1 MKTSKFFLTTLF
13 AAAAMTASAFAADYT
28 VANGAIKETGGNK
41 VASDG
46 ASGAMINGEVNT
58 AGVVAAAGD
67 NFTFDNVTGY
77 LPGWNNGG
85 TFAGN
90 VVLTGGGLNIN
101 NGAGVS
107 YTFFSGSVSGD
118 GDFSVNANNNPAK
131 GEDFIFTGDLT
142 AFTGNFSRPVAG
154 FAANDVNAYN
164 TLTGILQ
171 FGGTVSSNAA
181 GAGTAYAASATAG
194 ADGVV
199 HNVSGSGK
207 IVSTSVV
214 RYNYTGS
221 ANAGVSALGVDNS
234 EISARYVDFRGGASY
249 VVSSALVGNNSLIEN
264 NTLSVS
270 AGTTTFIGSIENFG
284 TITVASGA
292 TADFSGATFGFES
305 VGTDSASTSFVG
317 DGTVTLGAGTIF
329 SFESLSSAN
338 GLKLLGGV
346 SDFGDVSSLDLSNI
360 RVGGTEL
367 TRGSAA
373 FRVVNDTLVL
383 DFDSQLA
390 YLSWAGGDGVWEI
403 RGGNWIN
410 RETQEPANYLFG
422 DYVTFSSAGA
432 EITLVGNLGAGQIV
446 VAENTTFTT
455 REGETVRLD
464 AKNDGWL
471 TIDEGKTLTIGEGVT
486 VDFGARTSLYDS
498 GTTKLAGTGTVKI
511 DASASAGHGVS
522 AHVGSGFNGTLDW
535 TGNFN
540 WGAYTL
546 GDGATIRLSTA
557 ADRESSLWNGSAGT
571 TGVIKQKIELA
582 TNYVVNL
589 GGASLTIKG
598 DVAGAGKTLSIIN
611 GGTAKV
617 LTLDGE
623 AALGSLRQTGGT
635 LNVNSKVTTGQ
646 FVGTSGGATAGTLNI
661 VSGAVFTVTGSSNS
675 TGGNEGSFQVAH
687 WGATETV
694 NVNGVLNLQNCYIT
708 NKDGTTDLLVG
719 SGGEANFNKGL
730 NAADSGDNDGAVRV
744 ALNGGRI
751 NVGEGGISDTAV
763 MTLALNGGTIGS
775 LVDEWTS
782 SRDFGLNGDVTFDTT
797 KMDFNADGRVTA
809 TDAGSTVTLSGT
821 ISSSLNGLTKTG
833 AGTLKLTGTQSMKS
847 LSVKG
852 GALEL
857 SGTALLSGTLSVE
870 NADLSV
876 SGTFSVTEG
885 VTQTGGNVAF
895 STALNTKTLYVS
907 GGAFSNSAATTLSD
921 SLSVSGAG
929 ARADFAGTLSA
940 PTIHVSSG
948 AEISIAS
955 LAQRT
960 SAYTIDVNDATLV
973 FGEDA
978 TASLTSPFKIS
989 LDGENGKISNLNLT
1003 AAGAGTT
1010 LDARAGT
1017 LDGLTLAGTST
1028 LVLYAEAGENPA
1040 EGESLN
1046 GDAAN
1051 VTLSGGFSITSAT
1064 GIDLS
1069 NLVFEEAG
1077 QSYAIFR
1084 LDGLD
1089 GGIVTNMLNTAG
1101 AGNIGGSFSLADDV
1115 IYFTAD
1121 ESMQFALAWDA
1132 TATDKSWSNGRFQGR
1147 TIENLDRREV
1157 LFGRIAS
1164 SAGDTAAVSIGAG
1177 ATAKRLTVRAG
1188 TNQTYVVS
1196 LAPELTTSDFAVE
1209 TLRVA
1214 RGMLQLETKLS
1225 VGSVVVDGGALLAN
1239 AAGALTL
1246 SGLEKTIDVN
1256 AGRLALNHA
1265 AATNAEKIELS
1276 GGARLEFVDGALS
1289 SLSQNGLVLSGTSA
1303 DARAEIV
1310 WLDGA
1315 TDSITDKISSNETP
1329 YVDFVVE
1336 GGTVSLGVGALSSA
1350 NADVRKLGAG
1360 TLYLDRAG
1368 AFTNGKMR
1376 VEEGVLQLGSS
1387 DQVSRIF
1394 SGELSVASGAELYLY
1409 GGNAFGAGDG
1419 YDVVS
1424 VSLEDG
1430 ATMTLRGFNADVQTL
1445 NKVQLSLGDGAKIAS
1460 ASGTTNTNGLKLGAG
1475 TTISVEDGAAA
1486 SINVLVQLATD
1497 MDVTVGEGATLTI
1510 SKGVRDEINS
1520 SVSAGIVKQG
1530 AGTLTLSGVATGAV
1544 YSGATDIR
1552 EGTLKL
1558 AAATMGAGAVTVADG
1573 ATFEVATTT
1582 TLAGGV
1588 TGDGSLVV
1596 SSGTATFTNDVEI
1609 GDATVAA
1616 GASLRL
1622 AGAGTSFALK
1632 ENGTLTLDG
1641 EFGGNGTFKGDEAG
1655 VSVVLGEGA
1664 KLYAGT
1670 AETFD
1675 FSASSLSGETAF
1687 AKTGAGRVNLGQGVS
1702 VEGFTLTLSE
1712 GELASADS
1720 QNVEELVFDGG
1731 TLIESFTGAPA
1742 AWTTNKITVG
1752 AKGGVVDDAVKLNTT
1767 LGAADLALAGDL
1779 EIGARGELFVEETL
1793 NLSSTGGV
1801 LTIGMSTGADTVDAG
1816 GSLEAK
1822 TLNVAKSVTSIR
1834 TGDTT
1839 GLDMDPNGGDMM
1851 VPVYSEI
1858 IADKITFSGATA
1870 ITGAGGAIRVG
1881 DEINFES
1888 GANVTFDGRL
1898 FTIDSEYDDYDVAAA
1913 AGESLSATV
1922 NVEGKNTTATV
1933 GKLVG
1938 DVEKTGAGRLVVENA
1953 WLSEVRNVAVSEGTL
1968 KIEAW
1973 YDARMEST
1981 SSDYWA
1987 LSISVSG
1994 NGSSL
1999 EFNSRTSSSFLTGTT
2014 NYVNIYDADSVSL
2027 TDGAKF
2033 TGSLGFLGTHSVASE
2048 LVDSTIVG
2056 SLVLASVAA
2065 SDDSGLDSAM
2075 TIENLK
2081 VSGTLYFGIQN
2092 IYLESNVSTS
2102 SAMDGVVKLNGAS
2115 PAIMT
2120 DSLVIYTDKGATFKE
2135 ALSWDNF
2142 SVDFGALGSEFVIVR
2157 SGGAVEVYND
2167 AKGEWNGGGWSVFGD
2182 KDYTLDYSGEI
2193 DSVTGHVI
2201 FDTKHVEGRD
2211 YDLVWDDSTNSL
2223 KIVAYGTKIWKGAS
2237 TWTGDGSAA
2246 GWAQTARGGQ
2256 TEGVSFYNNDYA
2268 EFAFSGSAT
2277 TNKIDVE
2284 GAVHVGGVVFKGYD
2298 SNASFTVN
2306 FGEDA
2311 SIADF
2316 VTDEATGAARG
2327 SSVSVLSGT
2336 VTFKGSENAGTM
2348 YSGGLTIAAGAGVRT
2363 DHVNA
2368 LGAGTITLGGTL
2380 AFDAGTHNLR
2390 NAVVVTG
2397 TSAVLNTG
2405 LSSVTLS
2412 GALSGTALKKT
2423 GAGSLAIAGATELD
2437 KLTIAEGGV
2446 LVAADDFDVGRIEI
2460 TNTAASAAL
2469 TFEANAAL
2477 TADTELVVAQ
2487 SKRVTFRGDSS
2498 ALNFVEFTGNN
2509 ATVGFENGGDFSAG
2523 GYEEEV
2529 DENDQPVSTTAIV
2542 AEYTMG
2548 EDVLGVSKIVGDLSL
2563 VGHADTDGNV
2573 AGLFVSV
2580 ADKDST
2586 LKIEGGIVDAGDAGD
2601 FVLRK
2606 LGAGTLEITGTVRSA
2621 AELQLAGGALNVGG
2635 TANLSGDVVVSADS
2649 TLSLASG
2656 GSLGS
2661 LDGDGTL
2668 LAVVGEGTTL
2678 SLKNSNTSAL
2688 AVNSK
2693 LSVAGTLEVSGK
2705 EISFNGSDN
2714 VYNALRLASNA
2725 AVTVGEDVSSFRGNT
2740 VTLANGAALVVD
2752 ARLSESSGVLE
2763 INESGASVTATGENS
2778 RVVFSRIAF
2787 GNNVKLDL
2795 KGEGEV
2801 RLLGSVTEN
2810 AELALAGG
2818 VTLAFETD
2826 AGAQTSRLSGAGSL
2840 EKLGAGTLSV
2850 RAASTQTFTGTA
2862 TATEGKILFT
2872 GSGSLGQAKLSVAE
2886 GAEIVVARENAKI
2899 GAATVVNARNG
2910 YVAASLAGG
2919 EGKLVVEGAGNSL
2932 TFTGADAIS
2941 SAFTGII
2948 GARDGGV
2955 LNYDAN
2961 VSDADRQLLLENGT
2975 LAVAEGD
2982 FVADALELS
2991 GVGNVIDVAGT
3002 LEIGGAVLGDV
3013 KGTTALTVSGAGA
3026 LTFGGVGRVDGI
3038 DSELDVYTDADFAG
3052 TLTLKYLADG
3062 VFGAEVAST
3071 QHRNTFINAGTVV
3084 VSGDARAAGSGTI
3097 RLAGGTAMLRF
3108 TGLAAQEIETP
3119 IVGAGTIEGDSG
3131 VLSDLS
3137 EKFSGK
3143 VVAAGAGT
3151 FTVDKSGEE
3160 SLSVSA
3166 VAFSANENSTLV
3178 IKLDGAG
3185 ASPDVSEVDMG
3196 AATFAS
3202 GAGTIALD
3210 IGDGRRL
3217 DVDTASSDFSGRL
3230 EVASGTLKLTSDGDL
3245 GTAAVTV
3252 AEDATMEVA
3261 SKIFKGSVAGEG
3273 LLVKK
3278 SSGVSFIGGEVSA
3291 KTSVSAGTLALSSV
3305 AAGTKIGV
3313 SNGTLEFSKKL
3324 DASGALV
3331 SRSAGDEATF
3341 DAEFTGGAGAI
3352 VRFSHDSTKAKTTI
3366 DGTFAWDNG
3375 VAGKLMLVG
3384 GGEGSV
3390 FNPQISAG
3398 DVVKSGSGKWTL
3410 SNTAFDAATAAGST
3424 IAVDP
3429 NGGTLALET
3438 YHGFDGQTLS
3448 VGSEGVLEIADF
3460 SGTDRTIRGRLSGEG
3475 TLAVSATGV
3484 TELDLEDAGW
3494 TGALQI
3500 RAGATVK
3507 SDGSELISKTIE
3519 LIASSDASTKGG
3531 VLDLALAGDTTLS
3544 GMKISVY
3551 GTSKDA
3557 GDLSNGSLKVSGGNL
3572 DFRGSTLRLGGVLD
3586 VAGGSTVQVKTIES
3600 VSPKSGVVRL
3610 AAGAVL
3616 EIGAADVTEGNLSAL
3631 SGTGEVR
3638 FVAGTT
3644 YVKNVNAAQTQ
3655 EDFNRDFRGDVRI
3668 DENATA
3674 VLGSNASFGNAR
3686 SVTVSGTLRV
3696 AQNNAGTLNALSGA
3710 GTLEIANASKAVC
3723 TTYAAGPFTGT
3734 IDVKVGRLVMTTATF
3749 DATSVREIRLSGGAD
3764 AGLALS
3770 NAAGATTELS
3780 ALSEKTVTG
3789 TGSIYLE
3796 NGEFTIAK
3804 DAAFGYAPTTLAVT
3818 SGTTLALGS
3827 GATVTSGL
3835 YVEKG
3840 ATLDLTRELAP
3851 ISALRVAAA
3860 DDPAVPAQAPR
3871 MVQGDLTVAGEL
3883 LANVPAEGSSAIH
3896 ATGDAFV
3903 LDTAE
3908 VTLDGDLSGNIV
3920 VVSADGSTRIDRN
3933 AKFLDASGEEL
3944 AAWVGDDGTS
3954 IYVSEMAPA
3963 SEIVPSGMEELYA
3976 TLASKPGSA
3985 VFRAIR
3991 GSGTDAEQTAKLRN
4005 FSPVSFAGILE
4016 LSTGLVQL
4024 ENDLLRQRL
4033 EQRRYDRAF
4042 NEPAG
4047 TVKPFANAIGGTSD
4061 TSEGKNKRPNYDLSH
4076 YGAVAGFDSLVTEDF
4091 LLGASLTIDKGK
4103 AKVHNGG
4110 GRHETDAAR
4119 LNFYGMAMLDEVSY
4133 FGFGAGVGVVSADTK
4148 RNNALESLTG
4158 EASGTDV
4165 SLTATLGRMF
4175 VLNSDLGLHVSPYVG
4190 LDYTYSNFGSFSETG
4205 GAQSAL
4211 DVDKTDRNSLRGT
4224 VGATLNWL
4232 PSESWRFSLELAY
4245 HHEFLDTDAD
4255 VDAKFVSGEYRGM
4268 SASSTAYLGG
4278 ENSLSVGPRVEYRI
4292 NTEWSVSAGY
4302 TFETDFEDTTTH
4314 SANVG
4319 VRCRF

>member
-486 VDFGARTSLYDS
+486 VDFGARTSLES
-498 GTTKLAGTGTVKI
+498 GVATKLAGTGMVKI

-623 AALGSLRQTGGT
+623 TALGSLRQTGGT

-646 FVGTSGGATAGTLNI
+646 FVGTSTGANAGTLNI
-661 VSGAVFTVTGSSNS
+661 ASGAVFTVTGSSNS
-675 TGGNEGSFQVAH
+675 VGGNEGSFQVSH

-797 KMDFNADGRVTA
+797 KMDFNADGRATA

-885 VTQTGGNVAF
+885 VTQTGGNVEF

-1084 LDGLD
+1084 LSDGLD
-1089 GGIVTNMLNTAG
+1089 GAVVSDALNTAG

-1214 RGMLQLETKLS
+1214 RGTLQLETKLS

-1265 AATNAEKIELS
+1265 DATNAEKIELS
-1276 GGARLEFVDGALS
+1276 GGARLEFVNGALS
-1289 SLSQNGLVLSGTSA
+1289 SLTDFALVGTSA

-1315 TDSITDKISSNETP
+1315 TDSFAEKFSSNGTP
-1329 YVDFVVE
+1329 FVDFVVSE
-1336 GGTVSLGVGALSSA
+1336 GTRAEWKTSGTGTALVGDYVKSG
-1350 NADVRKLGAG
+1350 KG
-1360 TLYLDRAG
+1360 TLALASTAG
-1368 AFTNGKMR
+1368 LGGEIL
-1376 VEEGVLQLGSS
+1376 VSEGVLEISSRTFSTSSSRVFAGNITVSGS
-1387 DQVSRIF
+1387 
-1394 SGELSVASGAELYLY
+1394 ASELYLSA
-1409 GGNAFGAGDG
+1409 GNALGDG
-1419 YDVVS
+1419 THDAMKL
-1424 VSLEDG
+1424 SLVDG
-1430 ATMTLRGFNADVQTL
+1430 ATMTLRGGRLQGADDVQTL

-1530 AGTLTLSGVATGAV
+1530 AGTLTLSGAATGGAV

-1558 AAATMGAGAVTVADG
+1558 AAATMGDGAVKVADG

-1609 GDATVAA
+1609 GDATVAS

-1641 EFGGNGTFKGDEAG
+1641 EFGGTGTFKGDEAG

-1742 AWTTNKITVG
+1742 AWTTNKLTVG
-1752 AKGGVVDDAVKLNTT
+1752 AKGGVVDDALKLNTP
-1767 LGAADLALAGDL
+1767 LGTADLALAGDL

-1801 LTIGMSTGADTVDAG
+1801 LTIGMSTDADTVEAG
-1816 GSLEAK
+1816 GTLKAK

-1881 DEINFES
+1881 SEINFES
-1888 GANVTFDGRL
+1888 GANVTFDGTL
-1898 FTIDSEYDDYDVAAA
+1898 FTINSEYDDYAAAAA
-1913 AGESLSATV
+1913 AGASLSATV
-1922 NVEGKNTTATV
+1922 NVEGKSTTATV

-1938 DVEKTGAGRLVVENA
+1938 DVVKTGAGTFVIEGGDGIEEFA
-1953 WLSEVRNVAVSEGTL
+1953 SIRNITVTEGTLRAVDPYWWVAEKVAVSGENSVLEWGTFFGVNDP
-1968 KIEAW
+1968 
-1973 YDARMEST
+1973 DA
-1981 SSDYWA
+1981 
-1987 LSISVSG
+1987 
-1994 NGSSL
+1994 
-1999 EFNSRTSSSFLTGTT
+1999 
-2014 NYVNIYDADSVSL
+2014 
-2027 TDGAKF
+2027 
-2033 TGSLGFLGTHSVASE
+2033 
-2048 LVDSTIVG
+2048 
-2056 SLVLASVAA
+2056 SLVL
-2065 SDDSGLDSAM
+2065 
-2075 TIENLK
+2075 EN
-2081 VSGTLYFGIQN
+2081 
-2092 IYLESNVSTS
+2092 
-2102 SAMDGVVKLNGAS
+2102 
-2115 PAIMT
+2115 
-2120 DSLVIYTDKGATFKE
+2120 GATFKGQLIVGGFASDRRQTMSSLMNSKIQGGFQIASGDYLE
-2135 ALSWDNF
+2135 IGNMTVQGRLVFGDSRDYDPEDDIGEQTQKLLGTVILKGSSPAIDATRFTVFTVDGGTFRQALDENSFD
-2142 SVDFGALGSEFVIVR
+2142 VDYASLGSEFVIVK
-2157 SGGAVEVYND
+2157 SGSAVEVFNQAGGD
-2167 AKGEWNGGGWSVFGD
+2167 A
-2182 KDYTLDYSGEI
+2182 LDYSDEK
-2193 DSVTGHVI
+2193 DATTGYVH
-2201 FDTKHVEGRD
+2201 FGNTKHVEGRD

-2237 TWTGDGSAA
+2237 TWTGDGSYA
-2246 GWAQTARGGQ
+2246 GWAQTARDGQ

-2306 FGEDA
+2306 FGDGA

-2380 AFDAGTHNLR
+2380 AFDAGTHDLR
-2390 NAVVVTG
+2390 NDVVVTG

-2529 DENDQPVSTTAIV
+2529 DENGQRVSTTAIV

-2548 EDVLGVSKIVGDLSL
+2548 EDVVGTSTIKGDLSL

-2991 GVGNVIDVAGT
+2991 GAGNVIDVAGT

-3026 LTFGGVGRVDGI
+3026 LTLGGVGRVDGI

-3097 RLAGGTAMLRF
+3097 RLAGGTATLRF
-3108 TGLAAQEIETP
+3108 TGLADQEIETP

-3166 VAFSANENSTLV
+3166 VAFSAKDADSTLL
-3178 IKLDGAG
+3178 IDLSG
-3185 ASPDVSEVDMG
+3185 ASLDDVSEVDMG

-3245 GTAAVTV
+3245 GTAVVTV

-3261 SKIFKGSVAGEG
+3261 SRIFKGSVAGDG

-3291 KTSVSAGTLALSSV
+3291 ETSVSAGTLALSSV

-3352 VRFSHDSTKAKTTI
+3352 VRFSHDSTKAKTTV

-4268 SASSTAYLGG
+4268 SASSTAYFGG

>member
-1 MKTSKFFLTTLF
+1 
-13 AAAAMTASAFAADYT
+13 MTASAFAADYT
-28 VANGAIKETGGNK
+28 VANGAIGENGNK
-41 VASDG
+41 LASSR
-46 ASGAMINGEVNT
+46 ASGATINGSVNT
-58 AGVVAAAGD
+58 AGVAVNAGD
-67 NFTFDNVTGY
+67 NFTFDGVSGY
-77 LPGWNNGG
+77 LPGWNNATFKGNIILAADSG
-85 TFAGN
+85 DTSAFVWKDGSSSNATTITFSGSLSGSGTFEKNTSDNNKKQCFTFAGD
-90 VVLTGGGLNIN
+90 
-101 NGAGVS
+101 VS
-107 YTFFSGSVSGD
+107 GFSGNFKLATAEANNTGILTFGKGGAAVTGTYENGNAKSVSGTGQID
-118 GDFSVNANNNPAK
+118 WAGQSVVFNYSSTNAA
-131 GEDFIFTGDLT
+131 TV
-142 AFTGNFSRPVAG
+142 GNSSITTK
-154 FAANDVNAYN
+154 
-164 TLTGILQ
+164 TLT
-171 FGGTVSSNAA
+171 FSGGSS
-181 GAGTAYAASATAG
+181 YM
-194 ADGVV
+194 
-199 HNVSGSGK
+199 
-207 IVSTSVV
+207 
-214 RYNYTGS
+214 
-221 ANAGVSALGVDNS
+221 
-234 EISARYVDFRGGASY
+234 
-249 VVSSALVGNNSLIEN
+249 VSSALTGSASAVAN
-264 NTLSVS
+264 NTLTISS
-270 AGTTTFIGSIENFG
+270 SGTTMFTGSIENFG

-292 TADFSGATFGFES
+292 TADFSGATFDFES
-305 VGTDSASTSFVG
+305 ANTSSVSTSFAG

-383 DFDSQLA
+383 DFDSGIA
-390 YLSWAGGDGVWEI
+390 YLNWSGGSAGVWEVG
-403 RGGNWIN
+403 GGNWTDVN
-410 RETQEPANYLFG
+410 SGADASYLVG
-422 DYVTFSSAGA
+422 DHVTFDTPGA
-432 EITLVGNLGAGQIV
+432 EITLVGNLGAGGISV
-446 VAENTTFTT
+446 SENTTFTT

-464 AKNDGWL
+464 AKNDGQL
-471 TIDEGKTLTIGEGVT
+471 TIDDGKTLTIDEGVT
-486 VDFGARTSLYDS
+486 VDFGARTSLES
-498 GTTKLAGTGTVKI
+498 GVATKLAGTGTVKI
-511 DASASAGHGVS
+511 DASAATGHGVS
-522 AHVGSGFNGTLDW
+522 AHVGADFNGTLDW
-535 TGNFN
+535 TGYFN
-540 WGAYTL
+540 WATYTL
-546 GDGATIRLSTA
+546 GDDATIRLSVA
-557 ADRESSLWNGSAGT
+557 EGRESSLYHGTTAGT
-571 TGVIKQKIELA
+571 IKQDIELA
-582 TNYVVNL
+582 TNYFVDL
-589 GGASLTIKG
+589 SGASLTIEG
-598 DVAGAGKTLSIIN
+598 DVDGSGKRLTISKGTSTLTLAGTATFGSFKHTSGALVIAGSTTISGDYIGSNGDTSSSLTVNAGASLNVGGSLTLRYEHNYGTNIAALMTVAGDVSVGGELWVARDGKGQIDVSNGGKLVVGTLKIGQGWDDPTKKGSIVNLNNGGTLVVGGFSSTSNLNSSTWNFNGGTFGTSSDSLMMNVVIGEGESAVALPVYVSSATTINTSKYVDGAFSDAGATITIANDLSGVSGSLKASGSGTLNLTGKTAIYGLVAEGGALNLTGEAELSELSVTGGVLTVSGSTAKTVKTLS
-611 GGTAKV
+611 V
-617 LTLDGE
+617 LDGE
-623 AALGSLRQTGGT
+623 A
-635 LNVNSKVTTGQ
+635 
-646 FVGTSGGATAGTLNI
+646 
-661 VSGAVFTVTGSSNS
+661 
-675 TGGNEGSFQVAH
+675 
-687 WGATETV
+687 
-694 NVNGVLNLQNCYIT
+694 
-708 NKDGTTDLLVG
+708 
-719 SGGEANFNKGL
+719 
-730 NAADSGDNDGAVRV
+730 
-744 ALNGGRI
+744 
-751 NVGEGGISDTAV
+751 
-763 MTLALNGGTIGS
+763 TI
-775 LVDEWTS
+775 
-782 SRDFGLNGDVTFDTT
+782 
-797 KMDFNADGRVTA
+797 
-809 TDAGSTVTLSGT
+809 
-821 ISSSLNGLTKTG
+821 
-833 AGTLKLTGTQSMKS
+833 
-847 LSVKG
+847 
-852 GALEL
+852 
-857 SGTALLSGTLSVE
+857 SGTLTIS
-870 NADLSV
+870 
-876 SGTFSVTEG
+876 EG
-885 VTQTGGNVAF
+885 VTQTGGSVAF
-895 STALNTKTLYVS
+895 STALNTKKLSVS
-907 GGAFSNSAATTLSD
+907 GGGAFTNSAATKLSD
-921 SLSVSGAG
+921 SLAVSDAG
-929 ARADFAGTLSA
+929 TRADFTGTLEV
-940 PTIHVSSG
+940 PTISVSSE
-948 AEISIAS
+948 AALSIAS
-955 LAQRT
+955 LAQRST
-960 SAYTIDVNDATLV
+960 YEIAVNGGSLV

-978 TASLTSPFKIS
+978 TASLTSQFKIS
-989 LDGENGKISNLNLT
+989 LDGETGEISGLNLT
-1003 AAGAGTT
+1003 RAGAGTT

-1051 VTLSGGFSITSAT
+1051 VTLSGGFSIANDT

-1084 LDGLD
+1084 LSDGLD
-1089 GGIVTNMLNTAG
+1089 GAVVSDALNTAG
-1101 AGNIGGSFSLADDV
+1101 AGNIGGMFSFSEDDGV

-1132 TATDKSWSNGRFQGR
+1132 TSPNKTWSAGSLQGQE
-1147 TIENLDRREV
+1147 IPNLDRREV

-1164 SAGDTAAVSIGAG
+1164 SVGNTAAVSVGAG

-1196 LAPELTTSDFAVE
+1196 LAPELTTSTFAVE

-1214 RGMLQLETKLS
+1214 RGTLDLQTKLS
-1225 VGSVVVDGGALLAN
+1225 AGSVVVDGGTLLAN

-1265 AATNAEKIELS
+1265 DATNATKIELS
-1276 GGARLEFVDGALS
+1276 GGARLEFVNGALS
-1289 SLSQNGLVLSGTSA
+1289 SLTDFALVGTSA

-1336 GGTVSLGVGALSSA
+1336 GGTVSLGVGALSEA

-1360 TLYLDRAG
+1360 TLFLERAG
-1368 AFTNGKMR
+1368 TFKNGKMR
-1376 VEEGVLQLGSS
+1376 VEEGVLQLGSA

-1394 SGELSVASGAELYLY
+1394 SGELSVASGAGLYLY

-1445 NKVQLSLGDGAKIAS
+1445 NKVQLSLGDGAKITS

-1486 SINVLVQLATD
+1486 SISVLVQLATD

-1530 AGTLTLSGVATGAV
+1530 AGTLTLSGAATGAV

-1609 GDATVAA
+1609 GDATVAS

-1731 TLIESFTGAPA
+1731 TLIESFTGSDA

-1801 LTIGMSTGADTVDAG
+1801 LTIGMSTGADTVEAG

-1822 TLNVAKSVTSIR
+1822 TLNVAKSVTTIR

-1839 GLDMDPNGGDMM
+1839 GLDMDPNGGEMM

-1888 GANVTFDGRL
+1888 GANVNFGGTL
-1898 FTIDSEYDDYDVAAA
+1898 FTIDSEYDDYHGALVAGAN
-1913 AGESLSATV
+1913 LSATV

-1938 DVEKTGAGRLVVENA
+1938 DVEKTGAGRLVVA
-1953 WLSEVRNVAVSEGTL
+1953 SAQTSEVRNITVSEGTL
-1968 KIEAW
+1968 RFDSFSVNQNVTGAVVVSGSGVL
-1973 YDARMEST
+1973 DVP
-1981 SSDYWA
+1981 A
-1987 LSISVSG
+1987 LSLDSG
-1994 NGSSL
+1994 TAG
-1999 EFNSRTSSSFLTGTT
+1999 
-2014 NYVNIYDADSVSL
+2014 ISL
-2027 TDGAKF
+2027 TDG
-2033 TGSLGFLGTHSVASE
+2033 GTFKGDLYFSGTRYVDSE
-2048 LVDSTIVG
+2048 LRNARISGGLSFVTGGMWNSTLTV
-2056 SLVLASVAA
+2056 
-2065 SDDSGLDSAM
+2065 
-2075 TIENLK
+2075 ENLD
-2081 VSGTLYFGIQN
+2081 VSGTLRLGTEALNFTDHT
-2092 IYLESNVSTS
+2092 TS
-2102 SAMDGVVKLNGAS
+2102 SVKMSGVLTLNGAS
-2115 PAIMT
+2115 PAIT
-2120 DSLVIYTDKGATFKE
+2120 TGSLVIYTSTGATFKE

-2142 SVDFGALGSEFVIVR
+2142 SVDFGTLGSEFVIVK
-2157 SGGAVEVYND
+2157 SGNAVEVYND
-2167 AKGEWNGGGWSVFGD
+2167 AKGEWEGENTWAVHGD

-2201 FDTKHVEGRD
+2201 FGTKHVEGRD

-2246 GWAQTARGGQ
+2246 GWAETARGGQ

-2284 GAVHVGGVVFKGYD
+2284 GAVRVGGVVFKGYD

-2306 FGEDA
+2306 FGDGA
-2311 SIADF
+2311 SIADY
-2316 VTDEATGAARG
+2316 VDEATGAARG

-2336 VTFKGSENAGTM
+2336 VTFKGSVNAGTM

-2368 LGAGTITLGGTL
+2368 LGAGTGTITLGGTL
-2380 AFDAGTHNLR
+2380 AFDAGRHDLTND
-2390 NAVVVTG
+2390 VVVTG
-2397 TSAVLNTG
+2397 SSAVLNTG

-2460 TNTAASAAL
+2460 TNTAAAAAL

-2477 TADTELVVAQ
+2477 TADAELVVAQ
-2487 SKRVTFRGDSS
+2487 GKRVTFRGASS

-2529 DENDQPVSTTAIV
+2529 DENGQRVSTTAIV

-2548 EDVLGVSKIVGDLSL
+2548 EDVVGTSTIKGDLSL

-2573 AGLFVSV
+2573 AGLFVTV

-2982 FVADALELS
+2982 FVADALGLS
-2991 GVGNVIDVAGT
+2991 GAGNVIDVAGT

-3026 LTFGGVGRVDGI
+3026 LTLGGVGRVDGI

-3084 VSGDARAAGSGTI
+3084 VSGDARAAGSGKIT
-3097 RLAGGTAMLRF
+3097 LAGGDATLRF
-3108 TGLAAQEIETP
+3108 TELGDAEIVTP

-3143 VVAAGAGT
+3143 VVAVGAGT

-3166 VAFSANENSTLV
+3166 VAFSAKDADSTLL
-3178 IKLDGAG
+3178 IDLSG
-3185 ASPDVSEVDMG
+3185 ASLDDVSEVDMG

-3210 IGDGRRL
+3210 IGDERRL

-3278 SSGVSFIGGEVSA
+3278 SSGMSFIGGEVSA
-3291 KTSVSAGTLALSSV
+3291 ETSVSAGTLALSSV

-3352 VRFSHDSTKAKTTI
+3352 VRFSHDSTKASTI
-3366 DGTFAWDNG
+3366 VDGTFAWDG
-3375 VAGKLMLVG
+3375 AAGKLMLLG

-3410 SNTAFDAATAAGST
+3410 SNTAFDATSAAGST
-3424 IAVDP
+3424 IKVDP
-3429 NGGTLALET
+3429 NGGTLALES
-3438 YHGFDGQTLS
+3438 YRGFAGQTLS
-3448 VGSEGVLEIADF
+3448 VGSEGVLEIAGF
-3460 SGTDRTIRGRLSGEG
+3460 SGGTERTIRGDLSGEG

-3484 TELDLEDAGW
+3484 TELDLVDVGW

-3507 SDGSELISKTIE
+3507 SDGSDLISKTIE
-3519 LIASSDASTKGG
+3519 LIAASDASTKGG
-3531 VLDLALAGDTTLS
+3531 SLDLALTDVTGVTELN

-3557 GDLSNGSLKVSGGNL
+3557 GDLSNGSLKVSGGVL
-3572 DFRGSTLRLGGVLD
+3572 DLRGSTLRLGGVLD
-3586 VAGGSTVQVKTIES
+3586 VAGGSRVKVKTLES
-3600 VSPKSGVVRL
+3600 VSPKSGVARL
-3610 AAGAVL
+3610 AAGAIL
-3616 EIGAADVTEGNLSAL
+3616 EIGAEDVTDGNLAAL

-3668 DENATA
+3668 DEDATA

-3686 SVTVSGTLRV
+3686 SVTVYGTLRV
-3696 AQNNAGTLNALSGA
+3696 AQNNAGTLNALSSEDRK
-3710 GTLEIANASKAVC
+3710 GTLEIANASKAVR

-3749 DATSVREIRLSGGAD
+3749 DATPAREIRLSGGAD

-3780 ALSEKTVTG
+3780 ALSEKNVTG

-3804 DAAFGYAPTTLAVT
+3804 DAVFGYAPTTLAVT

-3920 VVSADGSTRIDRN
+3920 VVSADGSTRIATN

-4042 NEPAG
+4042 NESAG

-4175 VLNSDLGLHVSPYVG
+4175 VLSSELGLHVSPYVG
-4190 LDYTYSNFGSFSETG
+4190 MDYTYSSFGSFSETG

-4211 DVDKTDRNSLRGT
+4211 DVDKTERNSLRGT

-4232 PSESWRFSLELAY
+4232 PSEAWRFSLELAY

-4255 VDAKFVSGEYRGM
+4255 VDAKFASGEYRGM
-4268 SASSTAYLGG
+4268 SASSTAYFGG

-4292 NTEWSVSAGY
+4292 NAEWSVSAGY

>member
-46 ASGAMINGEVNT
+46 ASGAMINGSVNT
-58 AGVVAAAGD
+58 AGVAVNAGD
-67 NFTFDNVTGY
+67 NFTFDGVSGY
-77 LPGWNNGG
+77 LPGWNNATFKGNIILAADSG
-85 TFAGN
+85 DTSAFVWKDGSSSNATTITFSGSLSGSGTFEKNTSDNNKKQCFTFAGD
-90 VVLTGGGLNIN
+90 
-101 NGAGVS
+101 VS
-107 YTFFSGSVSGD
+107 GFSGNFKLATAEANNTGILTFGKGGAAVTGTYENGNAKSVSGTGQID
-118 GDFSVNANNNPAK
+118 WAGQSVVFNYSSTNAA
-131 GEDFIFTGDLT
+131 TV
-142 AFTGNFSRPVAG
+142 GNSSITTK
-154 FAANDVNAYN
+154 
-164 TLTGILQ
+164 TLT
-171 FGGTVSSNAA
+171 FSGGSS
-181 GAGTAYAASATAG
+181 YM
-194 ADGVV
+194 
-199 HNVSGSGK
+199 
-207 IVSTSVV
+207 
-214 RYNYTGS
+214 
-221 ANAGVSALGVDNS
+221 
-234 EISARYVDFRGGASY
+234 
-249 VVSSALVGNNSLIEN
+249 VSSALTGSASAVAN
-264 NTLSVS
+264 NTLTISS
-270 AGTTTFIGSIENFG
+270 SGTTMFTGSIENFG

-292 TADFSGATFGFES
+292 TADFSGATFDFES
-305 VGTDSASTSFVG
+305 ANTSSVSTSFAG

-383 DFDSQLA
+383 DFDSGIA
-390 YLSWAGGDGVWEI
+390 YLNWSGGSAGVWEVG
-403 RGGNWIN
+403 GGNWTDVN
-410 RETQEPANYLFG
+410 SGADAPYLVG
-422 DYVTFSSAGA
+422 DHVTFDTPGA

-455 REGETVRLD
+455 REGETVTLD
-464 AKNDGWL
+464 AKNDGQL
-471 TIDEGKTLTIGEGVT
+471 TIDDGKTLTIDEGVT
-486 VDFGARTSLYDS
+486 VDFGARTSLES
-498 GTTKLAGTGTVKI
+498 GVATKLAGTGTVKI
-511 DASASAGHGVS
+511 DASAATGHGVS
-522 AHVGSGFNGTLDW
+522 AHVGADFNGTLDW

-540 WGAYTL
+540 WATYTL
-546 GDGATIRLSTA
+546 GDDATIRLSVA
-557 ADRESSLWNGSAGT
+557 EGRESSLYHGTTAGT
-571 TGVIKQKIELA
+571 IKQDIELA
-582 TNYVVNL
+582 TNYFVDL
-589 GGASLTIKG
+589 SGASLTIEG
-598 DVAGAGKTLSIIN
+598 DVDGSGKRLTISKGTSTLTLA
-611 GGTAKV
+611 GTAAFDSFKQTSGALV
-617 LTLDGE
+617 IAGSTTISGDYVGSNGEGAYSSVTVKSGGSLDVGGSFTLRFVSNNGTNV
-623 AALGSLRQTGGT
+623 AALMTVEGDVSVGGEFWVARDGKGQIDVETGGK
-635 LNVNSKVTTGQ
+635 LV
-646 FVGTSGGATAGTLNI
+646 AGTLKI
-661 VSGAVFTVTGSSNS
+661 GQDWGDAPAKK
-675 TGGNEGSFQVAH
+675 GSF
-687 WGATETV
+687 V
-694 NVNGVLNLQNCYIT
+694 N
-708 NKDGTTDLLVG
+708 
-719 SGGEANFNKGL
+719 
-730 NAADSGDNDGAVRV
+730 
-744 ALNGGRI
+744 
-751 NVGEGGISDTAV
+751 
-763 MTLALNGGTIGS
+763 LNGGTLVIGGFSVTGNMNQSSWNFNGGTFGTSSDSLTMNVVIGEGESAVALPVYVSSATTINTSKYVDGAFSDAGATITIANDLSGVSGS
-775 LVDEWTS
+775 L
-782 SRDFGLNGDVTFDTT
+782 
-797 KMDFNADGRVTA
+797 KA
-809 TDAGSTVTLSGT
+809 AGS
-821 ISSSLNGLTKTG
+821 
-833 AGTLKLTGTQSMKS
+833 GTLNLTGKTAIYG
-847 LSVKG
+847 LVAEG
-852 GALEL
+852 GALNLTGEAEL
-857 SGTALLSGTLSVE
+857 SELSVTGGALTVSGSTAKTVKTLSVSDGEATISGTLTIS
-870 NADLSV
+870 
-876 SGTFSVTEG
+876 EG
-885 VTQTGGNVAF
+885 VTQTGGSVAF
-895 STALNTKTLYVS
+895 STALNTKKLSVS
-907 GGAFSNSAATTLSD
+907 GGGAFTNSAATKLSD
-921 SLSVSGAG
+921 SLAVSDAG
-929 ARADFAGTLSA
+929 TRADFTGTLEA
-940 PTIHVSSG
+940 PTISVSSE
-948 AEISIAS
+948 AALSIAS
-955 LAQRT
+955 LAQRST
-960 SAYTIDVNDATLV
+960 YEIAVNGGSLV

-978 TASLTSPFKIS
+978 TASLTSQFKIS
-989 LDGENGKISNLNLT
+989 LDGETGEISGLNLT
-1003 AAGAGTT
+1003 RAGAGTT

-1051 VTLSGGFSITSAT
+1051 VTLSGGFSIANDT

-1084 LDGLD
+1084 LSDGLD
-1089 GGIVTNMLNTAG
+1089 GAVVSDALNTAG
-1101 AGNIGGSFSLADDV
+1101 AGNIGGMFSFSEDDGV

-1132 TATDKSWSNGRFQGR
+1132 TSPNKTWSAGSLQGQE
-1147 TIENLDRREV
+1147 IPNLDRREV

-1164 SAGDTAAVSIGAG
+1164 SVGNTAAVSIGAG

-1196 LAPELTTSDFAVE
+1196 LAPELTTSTFAVE

-1214 RGMLQLETKLS
+1214 RGTLQLETTLS
-1225 VGSVVVDGGALLAN
+1225 VGSVVVDGGTLLAN

-1265 AATNAEKIELS
+1265 DATNATKIELS
-1276 GGARLEFVDGALS
+1276 GGARLEFVNGALS
-1289 SLSQNGLVLSGTSA
+1289 SLTDFALVGTSA

-1336 GGTVSLGVGALSSA
+1336 GGTVSLGVGALSEA

-1360 TLYLDRAG
+1360 TLFLERAG
-1368 AFTNGKMR
+1368 TFKNGKMR
-1376 VEEGVLQLGSS
+1376 VEEGVLQLGSA

-1394 SGELSVASGAELYLY
+1394 SGELSVASGAGLYLY

-1445 NKVQLSLGDGAKIAS
+1445 NKVQLSLGDGAKITS

-1486 SINVLVQLATD
+1486 SISVLVQLATD

-1530 AGTLTLSGVATGAV
+1530 AGTLTLSGAATGAV

-1609 GDATVAA
+1609 GDATVAS

-1731 TLIESFTGAPA
+1731 TLIESFTGSDA

-1767 LGAADLALAGDL
+1767 LGAADLALGAADLALAGDL

-1801 LTIGMSTGADTVDAG
+1801 LTIGMSTGADTVEAG

-1839 GLDMDPNGGDMM
+1839 GLDMDPNGGEMM

-1870 ITGAGGAIRVG
+1870 ITGAGGVIRVG
-1881 DEINFES
+1881 SEINFES
-1888 GANVTFDGRL
+1888 GANVTFGGTL
-1898 FTIDSEYDDYDVAAA
+1898 FTIDSEYDDYHGALVAGAN
-1913 AGESLSATV
+1913 LSATV

-1938 DVEKTGAGRLVVENA
+1938 DVEKTGAGRLVVA
-1953 WLSEVRNVAVSEGTL
+1953 SAQTSEVRNITVSEGTL
-1968 KIEAW
+1968 RFDSFSVNQNVTGAVVVSGSGVL
-1973 YDARMEST
+1973 DVP
-1981 SSDYWA
+1981 A
-1987 LSISVSG
+1987 LSLDSG
-1994 NGSSL
+1994 TAG
-1999 EFNSRTSSSFLTGTT
+1999 
-2014 NYVNIYDADSVSL
+2014 ISL
-2027 TDGAKF
+2027 TDG
-2033 TGSLGFLGTHSVASE
+2033 GTFKGDLYFSGTRYVDSE
-2048 LVDSTIVG
+2048 LRNARISGGLSFVTGGMWGSTLTV
-2056 SLVLASVAA
+2056 
-2065 SDDSGLDSAM
+2065 
-2075 TIENLK
+2075 ENLD
-2081 VSGTLYFGIQN
+2081 VSGTLRLGNEMLNFTDHT
-2092 IYLESNVSTS
+2092 TS
-2102 SAMDGVVKLNGAS
+2102 SVKMSGVLTLNGAS
-2115 PAIMT
+2115 PAIT
-2120 DSLVIYTDKGATFKE
+2120 TGSLVIYTSTGATFKE

-2142 SVDFGALGSEFVIVR
+2142 SVDFGTLGSEFVIVQ

-2167 AKGEWNGGGWSVFGD
+2167 AKGEWEGENTWAVHGD

-2201 FDTKHVEGRD
+2201 FGTKHVEGRD

-2246 GWAQTARGGQ
+2246 GWAETARGGQ

-2306 FGEDA
+2306 FGDGA

-2316 VTDEATGAARG
+2316 VTDEATGDTRG

-2380 AFDAGTHNLR
+2380 AFDAGAHELR

-2412 GALSGTALKKT
+2412 RALSGTALKKT

-2446 LVAADDFDVGRIEI
+2446 HVAAADFDVGRIEI

-2487 SKRVTFRGDSS
+2487 GKSVTFRGDSS

-2509 ATVGFENGGDFSAG
+2509 AAVGFENGGDFSAG

-2529 DENDQPVSTTAIV
+2529 DENGQRVSTTAIV

-2548 EDVLGVSKIVGDLSL
+2548 EDVVGTSTIKGDLSL

-2586 LKIEGGIVDAGDAGD
+2586 LKIEGGIVDAGDMGD

-2606 LGAGTLEITGTVRSA
+2606 LGAGTLEITGTVNSA

-2705 EISFNGSDN
+2705 GISFNGSEN
-2714 VYNALRLASNA
+2714 AYNKLSLASNA
-2725 AVTVGEDVSSFRGNT
+2725 QVAVGADVSSFKGNT

-2752 ARLSESSGVLE
+2752 ATLSESSGVLE
-2763 INESGASVTATGENS
+2763 INESGASVTATGDDS

-2991 GVGNVIDVAGT
+2991 GAGNVIDVAGT

-3026 LTFGGVGRVDGI
+3026 LTLGGVGRVDGI

-3052 TLTLKYLADG
+3052 TLTLKYLADS

-3097 RLAGGTAMLRF
+3097 RLAGGTATLRF
-3108 TGLAAQEIETP
+3108 TGLAADQEIATP

-3166 VAFSANENSTLV
+3166 VAFSAKDADSTLL
-3178 IKLDGAG
+3178 IKLSG
-3185 ASPDVSEVDMG
+3185 ASLDDVSEVDMG

-3352 VRFSHDSTKAKTTI
+3352 VRFSHDSTKAKTTV

-3710 GTLEIANASKAVC
+3710 GTLEIANASKAVR
-3723 TTYAAGPFTGT
+3723 TTYAAGPFAGT

-3749 DATSVREIRLSGGAD
+3749 DATSAGEIRLSGGAD

-3780 ALSEKTVTG
+3780 ALSEKNVTG

-3796 NGEFTIAK
+3796 NGEFSIAK

-3835 YVEKG
+3835 RVEKG

-3896 ATGDAFV
+3896 ATGKAFV
-3903 LDTAE
+3903 LDTAQ

-3920 VVSADGSTRIDRN
+3920 VVSADGSTRIATN

-3944 AAWVGDDGTS
+3944 AAWVGGDGTS

-3963 SEIVPSGMEELYA
+3963 SEIVPSGMEDLYA
-3976 TLASKPGSA
+3976 TLASKPSSA

-4148 RNNALESLTG
+4148 RSNALESLTG

-4175 VLNSDLGLHVSPYVG
+4175 VLSSDLGLHVSPYVG

-4232 PSESWRFSLELAY
+4232 PSEAWRFSLELAY

-4255 VDAKFVSGEYRGM
+4255 VDAKFASGEYRGM
-4268 SASSTAYLGG
+4268 SASSTAYFGG

-4292 NTEWSVSAGY
+4292 NAEWSVSAGY

>member
-28 VANGAIKETGGNK
+28 VANGAIRENGNK
-41 VASDG
+41 LASNG
-46 ASGAMINGEVNT
+46 ASGATINGEVNT
-58 AGVVAAAGD
+58 AGVAVNAGD
-67 NFTFDNVTGY
+67 NFTFDGVSGY

-90 VVLTGGGLNIN
+90 VVLTGGGLTIN
-101 NGAGVS
+101 DGAGAS

-221 ANAGVSALGVDNS
+221 ANAGVSALGVGNS

-410 RETQEPANYLFG
+410 RETLEPANYLFG

-486 VDFGARTSLYDS
+486 VDFGARTALES
-498 GTTKLAGTGTVKI
+498 GVATKLAGTGTVKI
-511 DASASAGHGVS
+511 DASALAGHGVS

-557 ADRESSLWNGSAGT
+557 ADRASSLWNGSAGT

-623 AALGSLRQTGGT
+623 VALGSLRQTGGT

-661 VSGAVFTVTGSSNS
+661 GSGAVFTVTGSSNS
-675 TGGNEGSFQVAH
+675 VGGNEGSFQVSH

-797 KMDFNADGRVTA
+797 KMDFNADGRATA

-948 AEISIAS
+948 AELSIAS

-1017 LDGLTLAGTST
+1017 LDDLTLAGTST

-1051 VTLSGGFSITSAT
+1051 VTLSRGFSITSAT
-1064 GIDLS
+1064 GLDLS

-1101 AGNIGGSFSLADDV
+1101 AGNIGGSFSLADGV

-1214 RGMLQLETKLS
+1214 RGTLQLETKLS

-1265 AATNAEKIELS
+1265 DATNATKIELS

-1315 TDSITDKISSNETP
+1315 TDSLADKISSNEAP

-1336 GGTVSLGVGALSSA
+1336 DGSVSWGVSTLSSA

-1376 VEEGVLQLGSS
+1376 VEEGVLQLGSA

-1486 SINVLVQLATD
+1486 SISVLVQLATN

-1731 TLIESFTGAPA
+1731 TLIEVDPGAPA

-1767 LGAADLALAGDL
+1767 LGTADLALAGDL

-1801 LTIGMSTGADTVDAG
+1801 LTIGMSTGADTVEAG

-1834 TGDTT
+1834 TGDTM
-1839 GLDMDPNGGDMM
+1839 G
-1851 VPVYSEI
+1851 PVYSEI

-1881 DEINFES
+1881 SEINFES
-1888 GANVTFDGRL
+1888 GANVTFDGTL
-1898 FTIDSEYDDYDVAAA
+1898 FTIDSEYDDYHGALVAGAN
-1913 AGESLSATV
+1913 LSATV

-1938 DVEKTGAGRLVVENA
+1938 DVEKTGAGRLVVA
-1953 WLSEVRNVAVSEGTL
+1953 SAQTSEVRNITVSEGTL
-1968 KIEAW
+1968 RFDSFSVNQNVTGAVVVSGSGVL
-1973 YDARMEST
+1973 DVP
-1981 SSDYWA
+1981 A
-1987 LSISVSG
+1987 LSLDSG
-1994 NGSSL
+1994 TAG
-1999 EFNSRTSSSFLTGTT
+1999 
-2014 NYVNIYDADSVSL
+2014 ISL
-2027 TDGAKF
+2027 TDG
-2033 TGSLGFLGTHSVASE
+2033 GTFKGDLYFSGTRYVDSE
-2048 LVDSTIVG
+2048 LRNARISGGLSFVTGGMWNSTLTV
-2056 SLVLASVAA
+2056 
-2065 SDDSGLDSAM
+2065 
-2075 TIENLK
+2075 ENLD
-2081 VSGTLYFGIQN
+2081 VSGTLRLGTEALNFTDHT
-2092 IYLESNVSTS
+2092 TS
-2102 SAMDGVVKLNGAS
+2102 SVKMSGVLTLNGAS
-2115 PAIMT
+2115 PAIT
-2120 DSLVIYTDKGATFKE
+2120 TGSLVIYTSTGATFKE

-2142 SVDFGALGSEFVIVR
+2142 SVDFGTLGSEFVIVQ

-2167 AKGEWNGGGWSVFGD
+2167 AKGEWEGENTWAVHGD

-2201 FDTKHVEGRD
+2201 FGTKHVEGRD

-2237 TWTGDGSAA
+2237 VWKEDESMT
-2246 GWAQTARGGQ
+2246 GWAQTTRDGQ
-2256 TEGVSFYNNDYA
+2256 LEGVSFYSNDYA

-2306 FGEDA
+2306 FGEGA

-2380 AFDAGTHNLR
+2380 AFDAGTHDLTND
-2390 NAVVVTG
+2390 VVVTG

-2412 GALSGTALKKT
+2412 RALSGTALKKT

-2446 LVAADDFDVGRIEI
+2446 LVAAADFDVGRIEI
-2460 TNTAASAAL
+2460 TNTAAAAAL

-2487 SKRVTFRGDSS
+2487 GKRVTFRGASS

-2548 EDVLGVSKIVGDLSL
+2548 EDVVGVSKIVGDLSL

-2606 LGAGTLEITGTVRSA
+2606 LGAGTLEITGTVNSA

-2668 LAVVGEGTTL
+2668 LAVVGAGTTL

-2705 EISFNGSDN
+2705 GISFNGSEN
-2714 VYNALRLASNA
+2714 AYNKLSLASNA
-2725 AVTVGEDVSSFRGNT
+2725 QVAVGADVSSFKGNT

-2752 ARLSESSGVLE
+2752 ATLSESSGVLE

-2991 GVGNVIDVAGT
+2991 GAGNVIDVAGT

-3026 LTFGGVGRVDGI
+3026 LTLGGVGRVDGI
-3038 DSELDVYTDADFAG
+3038 GSELDVYTDADFAG

-3097 RLAGGTAMLRF
+3097 RLAGGTATLRF
-3108 TGLAAQEIETP
+3108 TGLADQEIETP

-3166 VAFSANENSTLV
+3166 VAFSAKDADSTLL
-3178 IKLDGAG
+3178 IDLSG
-3185 ASPDVSEVDMG
+3185 ASLDDVSEVDMG

-3202 GAGTIALD
+3202 GEGRIALD

-3252 AEDATMEVA
+3252 SADATMEVA

-3278 SSGVSFIGGEVSA
+3278 SSGMSFIGGKVSA
-3291 KTSVSAGTLALSSV
+3291 ETSVSAGTLALSSV

-3429 NGGTLALET
+3429 NGGTLALES
-3438 YHGFDGQTLS
+3438 YHGFDEQTLS

-3484 TELDLEDAGW
+3484 TELNLEDAGW

-3507 SDGSELISKTIE
+3507 SDGSKLISKTIE

-3557 GDLSNGSLKVSGGNL
+3557 GSLKVSGGNL

-3710 GTLEIANASKAVC
+3710 GTLEIANASKAVR
-3723 TTYAAGPFTGT
+3723 TTYADGPFTGT

-3749 DATSVREIRLSGGAD
+3749 DATPAREIRLSGGAD

-3780 ALSEKTVTG
+3780 ALSEKNVTG

-3827 GATVTSGL
+3827 GAKVESDL
-3835 YVEKG
+3835 RVEKG

-3860 DDPAVPAQAPR
+3860 DDPAVSAQAPR
-3871 MVQGDLTVAGEL
+3871 TVQGDLTVAGEL

-3920 VVSADGSTRIDRN
+3920 VVSADGSTRIATN

-3976 TLASKPGSA
+3976 TLASKPSSA

-4110 GRHETDAAR
+4110 GKHETDAAR

-4148 RNNALESLTG
+4148 RSNALESLTG

-4175 VLNSDLGLHVSPYVG
+4175 VLSSDLGLHVSPYVG

-4232 PSESWRFSLELAY
+4232 PSEAWRFSLELAY

-4255 VDAKFVSGEYRGM
+4255 VDAKFASGEYRGM
-4268 SASSTAYLGG
+4268 SASSTAYFGG

-4292 NTEWSVSAGY
+4292 NAEWSVSAGY

>member
-13 AAAAMTASAFAADYT
+13 AAAAMTAPAFGATALSGTAAEWAYEFDASAYKTVTSKDAASALISDSPDYFVNSDVSGSDGTLKIGGDTVTEGKVSGVVISNANGGTQSFNTNITGSGVFAVYYASNPNGTTYDFTRDVSGFSGDFFVKSVDPAGRPNTLKFSGTGTSAISGTGNITSNCKVEYAVATGDVT
-28 VANGAIKETGGNK
+28 VANSSLSVKNLTFGGGANYTVSN
-41 VASDG
+41 A
-46 ASGAMINGEVNT
+46 
-58 AGVVAAAGD
+58 
-67 NFTFDNVTGY
+67 VTGY
-77 LPGWNNGG
+77 D
-85 TFAGN
+85 A
-90 VVLTGGGLNIN
+90 
-101 NGAGVS
+101 
-107 YTFFSGSVSGD
+107 
-118 GDFSVNANNNPAK
+118 
-131 GEDFIFTGDLT
+131 T
-142 AFTGNFSRPVAG
+142 ASN
-154 FAANDVNAYN
+154 N
-164 TLTGILQ
+164 TLTI
-171 FGGTVSSNAA
+171 SS
-181 GAGTAYAASATAG
+181 S
-194 ADGVV
+194 
-199 HNVSGSGK
+199 
-207 IVSTSVV
+207 
-214 RYNYTGS
+214 
-221 ANAGVSALGVDNS
+221 
-234 EISARYVDFRGGASY
+234 
-249 VVSSALVGNNSLIEN
+249 
-264 NTLSVS
+264 
-270 AGTTTFIGSIENFG
+270 GTTTFTGSIENFG

-292 TADFSGATFGFES
+292 TADFSGATFDFES
-305 VGTDSASTSFVG
+305 ANTSSVSTSFAG
-317 DGTVTLGAGTIF
+317 DGTVTLGVGTIF
-329 SFESLSSAN
+329 SFESLSSGT

-346 SDFGDVSSLDLSNI
+346 SDFGDVSSLDRSNI

-367 TRGSAA
+367 TRGSAL

-383 DFDSQLA
+383 DFDSGIA
-390 YLSWAGGDGVWEI
+390 YLKWSGGNAGVWEI
-403 RGGNWIN
+403 GGGNWTDIN
-410 RETQEPANYLFG
+410 SGADASYLIG
-422 DYVTFSSAGA
+422 DYVTFATPGA
-432 EITLVGNLGAGQIV
+432 EITLVGNLGAGGITV
-446 VAENTTFTT
+446 SENTTFTT
-455 REGETVRLD
+455 REGETVTLD
-464 AKNDGWL
+464 AKNDGQL
-471 TIDEGKTLTIGEGVT
+471 TIDDGKTLTIDEGVT
-486 VDFGARTSLYDS
+486 VDFGARTALES
-498 GTTKLAGTGTVKI
+498 GVATKLAGTGTVKI
-511 DASASAGHGVS
+511 DASAAAGHGVS
-522 AHVGSGFNGTLDW
+522 AHVGADFNGTLDW

-540 WGAYTL
+540 WATYTL
-546 GDGATIRLSTA
+546 GDDATIRLSVA
-557 ADRESSLWNGSAGT
+557 EGRESSLYHGTTAGT
-571 TGVIKQKIELA
+571 IKQDIELA
-582 TNYVVNL
+582 TNYFVDL
-589 GGASLTIKG
+589 SGASLTIEG
-598 DVAGAGKTLSIIN
+598 DVDGSGKRLTISKGTSTLTLA
-611 GGTAKV
+611 GTAAFDSFKQTSGALV
-617 LTLDGE
+617 IAGSTTISGDYVGSNGEGAYSSVTVKSGGSLDVGGSFTLRYESNYGTNV
-623 AALGSLRQTGGT
+623 AALMTVAGDVSVGGELWVARDGKGQIDVETGGK
-635 LNVNSKVTTGQ
+635 LV
-646 FVGTSGGATAGTLNI
+646 AGTLKI
-661 VSGAVFTVTGSSNS
+661 GQGWGDAPAKK
-675 TGGNEGSFQVAH
+675 GSF
-687 WGATETV
+687 V
-694 NVNGVLNLQNCYIT
+694 N
-708 NKDGTTDLLVG
+708 
-719 SGGEANFNKGL
+719 
-730 NAADSGDNDGAVRV
+730 
-744 ALNGGRI
+744 
-751 NVGEGGISDTAV
+751 
-763 MTLALNGGTIGS
+763 LNGGTLVIGGFSVTGNMNQSSWNFNGGTFGTSSDSLTMNVVIGEGESAVALPVYVSSATTINTSKYVDGVFSDAGATITIANDLSGVSGS
-775 LVDEWTS
+775 LKASGSGTLNLTGKTAI
-782 SRDFGLNGDVTFDTT
+782 FGLV
-797 KMDFNADGRVTA
+797 AE
-809 TDAGSTVTLSGT
+809 
-821 ISSSLNGLTKTG
+821 
-833 AGTLKLTGTQSMKS
+833 
-847 LSVKG
+847 G
-852 GALEL
+852 GALNLTGEAEL
-857 SGTALLSGTLSVE
+857 SELSVTGGALTVSGSTAKTVKTLSVSDGEATISGTLTIS
-870 NADLSV
+870 
-876 SGTFSVTEG
+876 EG
-885 VTQTGGNVAF
+885 VTQTGGSVAF
-895 STALNTKTLYVS
+895 STALNTKKLSVS
-907 GGAFSNSAATTLSD
+907 GGGAFTNSAATKLSD
-921 SLSVSGAG
+921 SLAVSDAG
-929 ARADFAGTLSA
+929 TRADFTGTLEA
-940 PTIHVSSG
+940 PTISVSSE
-948 AEISIAS
+948 AVLSIAS
-955 LAQRT
+955 LAQRST
-960 SAYTIDVNDATLV
+960 YEIAVNGGSLV

-978 TASLTSPFKIS
+978 TASLTSQFKIS
-989 LDGENGKISNLNLT
+989 LDGETGEISGLNLT
-1003 AAGAGTT
+1003 RAGAGTT

-1051 VTLSGGFSITSAT
+1051 VTLSGGFSIANDT

-1084 LDGLD
+1084 LSDGLD
-1089 GGIVTNMLNTAG
+1089 GAVVSDALNTAG

-1132 TATDKSWSNGRFQGR
+1132 TSPNKTWSAGSLQGQE
-1147 TIENLDRREV
+1147 IPNLDRREV

-1164 SAGDTAAVSIGAG
+1164 SVGNTAAVSVGAG

-1196 LAPELTTSDFAVE
+1196 LAPELTTSTFAVE

-1214 RGMLQLETKLS
+1214 RGTLQLETKLS
-1225 VGSVVVDGGALLAN
+1225 AGSVVVDGGTLLAN

-1265 AATNAEKIELS
+1265 DATNATKIELS

-1336 GGTVSLGVGALSSA
+1336 GGTVSLGVGALSEA

-1376 VEEGVLQLGSS
+1376 VEEGVLQLGSA

-1486 SINVLVQLATD
+1486 SISVLVQLATD
-1497 MDVTVGEGATLTI
+1497 MDVMVGEGATLTI

-1609 GDATVAA
+1609 GDATVAS

-1742 AWTTNKITVG
+1742 AWTTNKITIG

-1767 LGAADLALAGDL
+1767 LGTADLALAGDL

-1801 LTIGMSTGADTVDAG
+1801 LTIGMSTGADTVEAG

-1822 TLNVAKSVTSIR
+1822 TLNVAKSVTTIR
-1834 TGDTT
+1834 TGDTVAT
-1839 GLDMDPNGGDMM
+1839 TPPLEEGGTMLKL
-1851 VPVYSEI
+1851 YSEI

-1881 DEINFES
+1881 SEINFES
-1888 GANVTFDGRL
+1888 GANVTFDGTL

-1913 AGESLSATV
+1913 AGANLSATV

-1938 DVEKTGAGRLVVENA
+1938 DVEKTGAGKLAVREFSFETSKNLSVTEGSLNLSYAVDENGQVIGDA
-1953 WLSEVRNVAVSEGTL
+1953 DTL
-1968 KIEAW
+1968 I
-1973 YDARMEST
+1973 D
-1981 SSDYWA
+1981 
-1987 LSISVSG
+1987 G
-1994 NGSSL
+1994 SL
-1999 EFNSRTSSSFLTGTT
+1999 EVFG
-2014 NYVNIYDADSVSL
+2014 ASVEVPQLFAEAGASVTL

-2033 TGSLGFLGTHSVASE
+2033 AGNLFLSDGATVTI
-2048 LVDSTIVG
+2048 VDSQAEYLYVWSDADLTVGNATIGRLTFG
-2056 SLVLASVAA
+2056 SEEGWHMSL
-2065 SDDSGLDSAM
+2065 
-2075 TIENLK
+2075 T
-2081 VSGTLYFGIQN
+2081 
-2092 IYLESNVSTS
+2092 
-2102 SAMDGVVKLNGAS
+2102 GAS
-2115 PAIMT
+2115 PAIT
-2120 DSLVIYTDKGATFKE
+2120 TKNLHLTLNTATRLADAFDE
-2135 ALSWDNF
+2135 SNF
-2142 SVDFGALGSEFVIVR
+2142 DLDYSSIGSEFVVIDVGTAGTFSVLAR
-2157 SGGAVEVYND
+2157 SPEDDVY
-2167 AKGEWNGGGWSVFGD
+2167 
-2182 KDYTLDYSGEI
+2182 
-2193 DSVTGHVI
+2193 
-2201 FDTKHVEGRD
+2201 RD
-2211 YDLVWDDSTNSL
+2211 YDYTQELVNGRVGFGDEFVVANDSRSYQFVWDEASKAVKVL
-2223 KIVAYGTKIWKGAS
+2223 AYGTKIWKGAS
-2237 TWTGDGSAA
+2237 VWKEDESMT
-2246 GWAQTARGGQ
+2246 GWAQTTRDGQ
-2256 TEGVSFYNNDYA
+2256 LEGVSFYSNDYA

-2306 FGEDA
+2306 FGDGA

-2316 VTDEATGAARG
+2316 VTDEATGASRG

-2380 AFDAGTHNLR
+2380 AFDAGTHDLTND
-2390 NAVVVTG
+2390 VVVTG

-2460 TNTAASAAL
+2460 TNTAAAAAL

-2487 SKRVTFRGDSS
+2487 GKRVTFKGASS

-2573 AGLFVSV
+2573 AGLFVTV

-2586 LKIEGGIVDAGDAGD
+2586 LKIEGGIVDAGDMGD

-2606 LGAGTLEITGTVRSA
+2606 LGAGTLEITGTVNSA

-2705 EISFNGSDN
+2705 GISFNGSDN

-2725 AVTVGEDVSSFRGNT
+2725 AVTVGEDVLSFRGNT

-2752 ARLSESSGVLE
+2752 ATLSESSGVLE
-2763 INESGASVTATGENS
+2763 INESGASVTATGDDS

-2862 TATEGKILFT
+2862 TAKEGKILFT
-2872 GSGSLGQAKLSVAE
+2872 GSGSLGQAQLLVAE

-2991 GVGNVIDVAGT
+2991 GAGNVIDVAGT

-3026 LTFGGVGRVDGI
+3026 LTLGGVGRVDGI

-3062 VFGAEVAST
+3062 VFDAEVAST
-3071 QHRNTFINAGTVV
+3071 MHRNTFINAGTVV

-3097 RLAGGTAMLRF
+3097 RLAGANATLRF
-3108 TGLAAQEIETP
+3108 TGLADQEIETP

-3131 VLSDLS
+3131 ELSDLS

-3143 VVAAGAGT
+3143 VVAAGVGT

-3166 VAFSANENSTLV
+3166 VAFSAKDADSTLL
-3178 IKLDGAG
+3178 IKLSE
-3185 ASPDVSEVDMG
+3185 ASLDDVSEVDMG
-3196 AATFAS
+3196 TATFAS

-3261 SKIFKGSVAGEG
+3261 SKIFKGSVAGDG

-3291 KTSVSAGTLALSSV
+3291 ETSVSAGTLALSSV

-3341 DAEFTGGAGAI
+3341 DAEFTGGARAI
-3352 VRFSHDSTKAKTTI
+3352 VRFSHDSTKAKTTV

-3375 VAGKLMLVG
+3375 IAGKLMLVG

-3438 YHGFDGQTLS
+3438 YHGFDRQTLS

-3460 SGTDRTIRGRLSGEG
+3460 SGTDRTIRGWLSGEG

-3484 TELDLEDAGW
+3484 TELHLVDAGW

-3531 VLDLALAGDTTLS
+3531 VLDLDLALAGDTTLS
-3544 GMKISVY
+3544 DMKISVY

-3557 GDLSNGSLKVSGGNL
+3557 GDLSNGSLKVSGGKL
-3572 DFRGSTLRLGGVLD
+3572 DLLGSTLRLGGVLD
-3586 VAGGSTVQVKTIES
+3586 VAGGSKVQVKTIES

-3710 GTLEIANASKAVC
+3710 GTLEIANASKAVR
-3723 TTYAAGPFTGT
+3723 TTYADGSFTGT

-3749 DATSVREIRLSGGAD
+3749 DATPAREIRLSGGAD

-3780 ALSEKTVTG
+3780 ALSEKNVTG

-3835 YVEKG
+3835 RVEKG

-3871 MVQGDLTVAGEL
+3871 TVQGDLTVAGEL
-3883 LANVPAEGSSAIH
+3883 LANVPEEGSSAIH

-3903 LDTAE
+3903 LDTAQ

-3920 VVSADGSTRIDRN
+3920 VVSADGSTRIATN

-3963 SEIVPSGMEELYA
+3963 SEIVPSGMEDLYA
-3976 TLASKPGSA
+3976 TLASKPSSA

-4047 TVKPFANAIGGTSD
+4047 TIKPFANAIGGTSD

-4110 GRHETDAAR
+4110 GKHETDAAR

-4148 RNNALESLTG
+4148 RSNALESLTG

-4175 VLNSDLGLHVSPYVG
+4175 VLSSDLGLHVSPYVG

-4224 VGATLNWL
+4224 IGATLNWL
-4232 PSESWRFSLELAY
+4232 PSEAWRFSLELAY

-4255 VDAKFVSGEYRGM
+4255 VDAKFASGEYRGM
-4268 SASSTAYLGG
+4268 SASSTAYFGG

-4292 NTEWSVSAGY
+4292 NAEWSVSAGY

>member
-346 SDFGDVSSLDLSNI
+346 SDFGDVSSLDRSNI

-403 RGGNWIN
+403 DGGNWIN

-611 GGTAKV
+611 GGMAKV

-623 AALGSLRQTGGT
+623 TALGSLRQTGGT

-646 FVGTSGGATAGTLNI
+646 FVGTSTGANAGTLNI
-661 VSGAVFTVTGSSNS
+661 ASGAVFTVTGSSNS
-675 TGGNEGSFQVAH
+675 VGGNEGSFQVSH

-797 KMDFNADGRVTA
+797 KMDFNADGRATA

-1064 GIDLS
+1064 GIDFS

-1164 SAGDTAAVSIGAG
+1164 SVGNTAAVSIGAG

-1214 RGMLQLETKLS
+1214 RGTLQLETKLS

-1265 AATNAEKIELS
+1265 DATNATKIELS

-1336 GGTVSLGVGALSSA
+1336 GGTVSLGVGSLSEA

-1360 TLYLDRAG
+1360 TLFLERAG
-1368 AFTNGKMR
+1368 TFKNGKMR

-1424 VSLEDG
+1424 VSLEGG

-1445 NKVQLSLGDGAKIAS
+1445 NKVQLSLGDGAKITS

-1486 SINVLVQLATD
+1486 SISVLVQLATD

-1609 GDATVAA
+1609 GDATVAS

-1767 LGAADLALAGDL
+1767 LGTADLALAGDL

-1801 LTIGMSTGADTVDAG
+1801 LTIGMSTGADTVEAG

-1839 GLDMDPNGGDMM
+1839 GLDMDPNGGEMM

-1881 DEINFES
+1881 NEINFES
-1888 GANVTFDGRL
+1888 GANVTFGGTL

-1913 AGESLSATV
+1913 AGASLSATV

-1938 DVEKTGAGRLVVENA
+1938 DVEKTGAGKLAVREFSFGSVKNLSVTEGSLNLSYKVDEDGLVIGGAYRLIDGS
-1953 WLSEVRNVAVSEGTL
+1953 L
-1968 KIEAW
+1968 
-1973 YDARMEST
+1973 D
-1981 SSDYWA
+1981 
-1987 LSISVSG
+1987 VSG
-1994 NGSSL
+1994 ASVEISQISAGS
-1999 EFNSRTSSSFLTGTT
+1999 G
-2014 NYVNIYDADSVSL
+2014 ASVTL
-2027 TDGAKF
+2027 TDGAKLS
-2033 TGSLGFLGTHSVASE
+2033 GNLSLSDGATVT
-2048 LVDSTIVG
+2048 LVDSQAEYLYVWSDAELTVGNATIGRLTFG
-2056 SLVLASVAA
+2056 SEEGWHMSL
-2065 SDDSGLDSAM
+2065 
-2075 TIENLK
+2075 T
-2081 VSGTLYFGIQN
+2081 
-2092 IYLESNVSTS
+2092 
-2102 SAMDGVVKLNGAS
+2102 GAS
-2115 PAIMT
+2115 PAIT
-2120 DSLVIYTDKGATFKE
+2120 TKNLHLTLNTATRLADAFDE
-2135 ALSWDNF
+2135 SYFDLDYS
-2142 SVDFGALGSEFVIVR
+2142 SIGSEFVVIDVQDGGTFSVLAR
-2157 SGGAVEVYND
+2157 SPEDDVY
-2167 AKGEWNGGGWSVFGD
+2167 
-2182 KDYTLDYSGEI
+2182 
-2193 DSVTGHVI
+2193 
-2201 FDTKHVEGRD
+2201 RD
-2211 YDLVWDDSTNSL
+2211 YDYTQELVNGRVGFGDEFVVANDSRSYQFVWDEASKAVKVL
-2223 KIVAYGTKIWKGAS
+2223 AYGTKIWKGAS
-2237 TWTGDGSAA
+2237 VWKEDESMT
-2246 GWAQTARGGQ
+2246 GWAQTTRDGQ
-2256 TEGVSFYNNDYA
+2256 LEGVSFYSNDYA

-2306 FGEDA
+2306 FDDGA

-2380 AFDAGTHNLR
+2380 AFDAGTHDLR
-2390 NAVVVTG
+2390 NDVVVTG

-2460 TNTAASAAL
+2460 TNTAAASAL

-2487 SKRVTFRGDSS
+2487 SKRVTFKGDSS

-2573 AGLFVSV
+2573 AGLFVTV

-2586 LKIEGGIVDAGDAGD
+2586 LKIEGGIVDAGDMGD

-2606 LGAGTLEITGTVRSA
+2606 LGAGTLEITGTVNSA

-2705 EISFNGSDN
+2705 EISFNGSEN
-2714 VYNALRLASNA
+2714 AYNKLSLASNA
-2725 AVTVGEDVSSFRGNT
+2725 QVTVGADVSSFKGNT

-2752 ARLSESSGVLE
+2752 ATLSESSGVLE
-2763 INESGASVTATGENS
+2763 INESGASVTATGDDS

-2941 SAFTGII
+2941 PAFTGII

-2975 LAVAEGD
+2975 LAVAEGAFD
-2982 FVADALELS
+2982 AAALELS
-2991 GVGNVIDVAGT
+2991 GAGNVIDVAGT

-3026 LTFGGVGRVDGI
+3026 LTLGGVGRVDGI
-3038 DSELDVYTDADFAG
+3038 DSELDVETDEDFAG

-3097 RLAGGTAMLRF
+3097 RLAGGTATLRF
-3108 TGLAAQEIETP
+3108 TGLADQEIETP

-3166 VAFSANENSTLV
+3166 VAFSAKDADSTLL
-3178 IKLDGAG
+3178 IDLSG
-3185 ASPDVSEVDMG
+3185 ASLDDVSEVDMG

-3245 GTAAVTV
+3245 GTAVVTV

-3261 SKIFKGSVAGEG
+3261 SRIFKGSVAGDG

-3291 KTSVSAGTLALSSV
+3291 ETSVSAGTLALSSV

-3352 VRFSHDSTKAKTTI
+3352 VRFSHDSTKAKTTV

-3749 DATSVREIRLSGGAD
+3749 DATSAGEIRLSGGAD

-3780 ALSEKTVTG
+3780 ALSEKNVTG

-3840 ATLDLTRELAP
+3840 ATLDLMRELAP

-3871 MVQGDLTVAGEL
+3871 TVQGDLTVAGRL
-3883 LANVPAEGSSAIH
+3883 LANVPAEDSSAIH

-4047 TVKPFANAIGGTSD
+4047 TIKPFANAIGGTSD

-4148 RNNALESLTG
+4148 RSNALESLTG

-4292 NTEWSVSAGY
+4292 NAEWSVSAGY

>member
-1 MKTSKFFLTTLF
+1 MALERRAKKRRSYGGRYQCYSTGFTFL
-13 AAAAMTASAFAADYT
+13 
-28 VANGAIKETGGNK
+28 GRTGY
-41 VASDG
+41 
-46 ASGAMINGEVNT
+46 SGEF
-58 AGVVAAAGD
+58 VAATVDLNELLGD
-67 NFTFDNVTGY
+67 NARLTSLNISFSASSQTNAYFAVYSWDGTAATELHKSLIGTGVDFSADD
-77 LPGWNNGG
+77 LQ
-85 TFAGN
+85 
-90 VVLTGGGLNIN
+90 LTG
-101 NGAGVS
+101 A
-107 YTFFSGSVSGD
+107 D
-118 GDFSVNANNNPAK
+118 K
-131 GEDFIFTGDLT
+131 IF
-142 AFTGNFSRPVAG
+142 VVW
-154 FAANDVNAYN
+154 ND
-164 TLTGILQ
+164 
-171 FGGTVSSNAA
+171 
-181 GAGTAYAASATAG
+181 
-194 ADGVV
+194 D
-199 HNVSGSGK
+199 
-207 IVSTSVV
+207 
-214 RYNYTGS
+214 
-221 ANAGVSALGVDNS
+221 
-234 EISARYVDFRGGASY
+234 
-249 VVSSALVGNNSLIEN
+249 SSAAKSNVISNLTS
-264 NTLSVS
+264 SY
-270 AGTTTFIGSIENFG
+270 
-284 TITVASGA
+284 
-292 TADFSGATFGFES
+292 
-305 VGTDSASTSFVG
+305 ST
-317 DGTVTLGAGTIF
+317 
-329 SFESLSSAN
+329 E
-338 GLKLLGGV
+338 GV
-346 SDFGDVSSLDLSNI
+346 L
-360 RVGGTEL
+360 RQAL
-367 TRGSAA
+367 TW
-373 FRVVNDTLVL
+373 N
-383 DFDSQLA
+383 
-390 YLSWAGGDGVWEI
+390 GGDGGVWKLSGEGWTSD
-403 RGGNWIN
+403 GGDATFQN
-410 RETQEPANYLFG
+410 G
-422 DYVTFSSAGA
+422 DYVTF
-432 EITLVGNLGAGQIV
+432 GAGTDN
-446 VAENTTFTT
+446 AATL
-455 REGETVRLD
+455 EGTLKV
-464 AKNDGWL
+464 
-471 TIDEGKTLTIGEGVT
+471 KTLTISADTSFAVAADQTAKLSTETLVLDAGLTIGSGVT
-486 VDFGARTSLYDS
+486 VALTGSSGAVNTVSDFSKIRGTGTFAFSAAGSGNGSGVNLSNFNGEFYLTGGLLRISDASVVTTLGEGASLRVASGAQLVFNAS
-498 GTTKLAGTGTVKI
+498 GTNFAHDVTFEDSSTIHMNGSNSGTISGTVIAPETSTIARAGGGMLTLAGTGNRLGMLVFTK
-511 DASASAGHGVS
+511 GGVT
-522 AHVGSGFNGTLDW
+522 FNGDTTL
-535 TGNFN
+535 T
-540 WGAYTL
+540 
-546 GDGATIRLSTA
+546 
-557 ADRESSLWNGSAGT
+557 
-571 TGVIKQKIELA
+571 
-582 TNYVVNL
+582 
-589 GGASLTIKG
+589 
-598 DVAGAGKTLSIIN
+598 
-611 GGTAKV
+611 
-617 LTLDGE
+617 
-623 AALGSLRQTGGT
+623 SLRQTGGT

-661 VSGAVFTVTGSSNS
+661 ASGAVFTVTGSSNS
-675 TGGNEGSFQVAH
+675 VVGNEGSFQVSH

-708 NKDGTTDLLVG
+708 NKDGNADILIG
-719 SGGEANFNKGL
+719 SEGEANFNKGL
-730 NAADSGDNDGAVRV
+730 NAADEDYNADTDGNPGVVRV

-797 KMDFNADGRVTA
+797 KMDFNADGRATA

-885 VTQTGGNVAF
+885 VTQTGGNVEF

-1010 LDARAGT
+1010 LDVRAGT

-1064 GIDLS
+1064 GLDLS

-1164 SAGDTAAVSIGAG
+1164 SVGNTAAVSVGAG

-1214 RGMLQLETKLS
+1214 RGTLQLETKLS
-1225 VGSVVVDGGALLAN
+1225 VGSVVVDGGTLLAN

-1265 AATNAEKIELS
+1265 AATNATKIELS

-1315 TDSITDKISSNETP
+1315 TDSLADKISSNEAP

-1336 GGTVSLGVGALSSA
+1336 GGSVSWGVSTLSSA

-1445 NKVQLSLGDGAKIAS
+1445 NKVQLSLGDGAKITS

-1486 SINVLVQLATD
+1486 SISVLVQLATD

-1609 GDATVAA
+1609 GDATVAS

-1767 LGAADLALAGDL
+1767 LGTADLALAGDL
-1779 EIGARGELFVEETL
+1779 EIGARGELFVEKTL

-1801 LTIGMSTGADTVDAG
+1801 LTIGMSTGADTVEAG

-1822 TLNVAKSVTSIR
+1822 TLNVASSVKTIR
-1834 TGDTT
+1834 MGDATGR
-1839 GLDMDPNGGDMM
+1839 GMDPNGGEMM

-1881 DEINFES
+1881 SEINFES
-1888 GANVTFDGRL
+1888 GANVTFDGTL

-1913 AGESLSATV
+1913 AGANLSAIV

-1938 DVEKTGAGRLVVENA
+1938 DVEKTGAGKLAVREFSFGSVKNLFVTEGSLNLSYAVDEDGLVIGDA
-1953 WLSEVRNVAVSEGTL
+1953 DTL
-1968 KIEAW
+1968 IDGSLE
-1973 YDARMEST
+1973 
-1981 SSDYWA
+1981 
-1987 LSISVSG
+1987 VSG
-1994 NGSSL
+1994 ASVEVPQLFAEAGASV
-1999 EFNSRTSSSFLTGTT
+1999 TLTG
-2014 NYVNIYDADSVSL
+2014 
-2027 TDGAKF
+2027 GAKF
-2033 TGSLGFLGTHSVASE
+2033 AGNLFLSDGAALT
-2048 LVDSTIVG
+2048 LVDSQAEYLYVWSDADLTVGNATIGRLMFG
-2056 SLVLASVAA
+2056 SEEGWHMSL
-2065 SDDSGLDSAM
+2065 
-2075 TIENLK
+2075 T
-2081 VSGTLYFGIQN
+2081 
-2092 IYLESNVSTS
+2092 
-2102 SAMDGVVKLNGAS
+2102 GAS
-2115 PAIMT
+2115 PAIT
-2120 DSLVIYTDKGATFKE
+2120 TKNLHLTLNTATRLADAFDE
-2135 ALSWDNF
+2135 SNF
-2142 SVDFGALGSEFVIVR
+2142 DLDYSSIGSEFVV
-2157 SGGAVEVYND
+2157 
-2167 AKGEWNGGGWSVFGD
+2167 
-2182 KDYTLDYSGEI
+2182 I
-2193 DSVTGHVI
+2193 DVGTAGTFSVTARSPEDDVY
-2201 FDTKHVEGRD
+2201 RD
-2211 YDLVWDDSTNSL
+2211 YDYTQELVNGRVGFGDEFVVANDSRSYQFVWDEASKAVKVL
-2223 KIVAYGTKIWKGAS
+2223 AYGTKIWKGAS
-2237 TWTGDGSAA
+2237 VWKEDESMT
-2246 GWAQTARGGQ
+2246 GWAQTTRDGQ
-2256 TEGVSFYNNDYA
+2256 TEGVSFYKNDYA

-2277 TNKIDVE
+2277 IDVE
-2284 GAVHVGGVVFKGYD
+2284 GAVRVGGVVFKGYD

-2306 FGEDA
+2306 FGDGA
-2311 SIADF
+2311 SIADY
-2316 VTDEATGAARG
+2316 VDEATGAARG

-2368 LGAGTITLGGTL
+2368 LGTGAITLGGTL

-2412 GALSGTALKKT
+2412 RALSGTALKKT

-2446 LVAADDFDVGRIEI
+2446 LVAAADFDVGRIEI
-2460 TNTAASAAL
+2460 TNTAAAAAL

-2477 TADTELVVAQ
+2477 TADAELVVAQ
-2487 SKRVTFRGDSS
+2487 SKRVTFRGASS

-2548 EDVLGVSKIVGDLSL
+2548 EDVVGTSTIKGDLSL

-2586 LKIEGGIVDAGDAGD
+2586 LKIEGGIVDAGDMGD

-2606 LGAGTLEITGTVRSA
+2606 LGAGTLEITGTVNSA

-2705 EISFNGSDN
+2705 EISFNGSEN
-2714 VYNALRLASNA
+2714 AYNKLSLASNA
-2725 AVTVGEDVSSFRGNT
+2725 QVTVGADVSSFKGNT

-2752 ARLSESSGVLE
+2752 ATLSESSGVLE
-2763 INESGASVTATGENS
+2763 INESGASVTATGDDS

-2810 AELALAGG
+2810 AELALVGG

-2899 GAATVVNARNG
+2899 GAVTVVNARNG

-2991 GVGNVIDVAGT
+2991 GAGNVIDVAGT

-3026 LTFGGVGRVDGI
+3026 LTLGGVGRVDGI

-3052 TLTLKYLADG
+3052 TLTLKYLAGG

-3097 RLAGGTAMLRF
+3097 RLAGGTATLRF
-3108 TGLAAQEIETP
+3108 TGLADQEIETP

-3166 VAFSANENSTLV
+3166 VAFSAKDADSTLL
-3178 IKLDGAG
+3178 IDLSG
-3185 ASPDVSEVDMG
+3185 ASLDDVSEVDMG

-3245 GTAAVTV
+3245 GTAVVTV

-3261 SKIFKGSVAGEG
+3261 SRIFKGSVAGDG

-3291 KTSVSAGTLALSSV
+3291 EASVSAGTLALSSV

-3429 NGGTLALET
+3429 NGGTLALES

-3460 SGTDRTIRGRLSGEG
+3460 SGTDRTLRGWLSGEG

-3557 GDLSNGSLKVSGGNL
+3557 GDLSNGSLKVSGGKKL

-3686 SVTVSGTLRV
+3686 SVTISGTLRV

-3710 GTLEIANASKAVC
+3710 GTLEIANASKAVR
-3723 TTYAAGPFTGT
+3723 TTYADGPFTGT

-3749 DATSVREIRLSGGAD
+3749 DATPAREIRLSGGAD

-3780 ALSEKTVTG
+3780 ALSEKNVTG

-3796 NGEFTIAK
+3796 NGEFSIAK

-3835 YVEKG
+3835 RVEKG

-3871 MVQGDLTVAGEL
+3871 TVQGDLTVAGEL

-3920 VVSADGSTRIDRN
+3920 VVSADGSTRIATN

-4110 GRHETDAAR
+4110 GKHETDAAR

-4148 RNNALESLTG
+4148 RSNALESLTG

-4175 VLNSDLGLHVSPYVG
+4175 VLSSDLGLHVSPYVG

-4232 PSESWRFSLELAY
+4232 PSEAWRFSLELAY

-4268 SASSTAYLGG
+4268 SASSTAYFGG

-4292 NTEWSVSAGY
+4292 NAEWSVSAGY

>member
-13 AAAAMTASAFAADYT
+13 AAAAMTAPAFGADT
-28 VANGAIKETGGNK
+28 LLPDLVDG
-41 VASDG
+41 SG
-46 ASGAMINGEVNT
+46 ASQISYLTASQKSSDWGSNGST
-58 AGVVAAAGD
+58 AIAGKNITVDAVAQALLSSSELASS
-67 NFTFDNVTGY
+67 
-77 LPGWNNGG
+77 GWHW
-85 TFAGN
+85 
-90 VVLTGGGLNIN
+90 
-101 NGAGVS
+101 
-107 YTFFSGSVSGD
+107 SVGQRKD
-118 GDFSVNANNNPAK
+118 
-131 GEDFIFTGDLT
+131 DLT
-142 AFTGNFSRPVAG
+142 ADVTDVTSTGFKFLGRTGYSGEFVAATVDLNELLGDNARLTSLNISFSATSQSEAY
-154 FAANDVNAYN
+154 FAVYSWDGTAATELHKSLIGTGVDFSADDLQ
-164 TLTGILQ
+164 LTG
-171 FGGTVSSNAA
+171 
-181 GAGTAYAASATAG
+181 
-194 ADGVV
+194 ADKIFVV
-199 HNVSGSGK
+199 WNDG
-207 IVSTSVV
+207 
-214 RYNYTGS
+214 
-221 ANAGVSALGVDNS
+221 
-234 EISARYVDFRGGASY
+234 
-249 VVSSALVGNNSLIEN
+249 SSAAKSNVISNLTS
-264 NTLSVS
+264 SY
-270 AGTTTFIGSIENFG
+270 
-284 TITVASGA
+284 
-292 TADFSGATFGFES
+292 
-305 VGTDSASTSFVG
+305 ST
-317 DGTVTLGAGTIF
+317 
-329 SFESLSSAN
+329 E
-338 GLKLLGGV
+338 GV
-346 SDFGDVSSLDLSNI
+346 L
-360 RVGGTEL
+360 RQAL
-367 TRGSAA
+367 TW
-373 FRVVNDTLVL
+373 N
-383 DFDSQLA
+383 
-390 YLSWAGGDGVWEI
+390 GGDGGVWKVSGEGWTSD
-403 RGGNWIN
+403 GGDATFQN
-410 RETQEPANYLFG
+410 G
-422 DYVTFSSAGA
+422 DYVTF
-432 EITLVGNLGAGQIV
+432 GAGTDN
-446 VAENTTFTT
+446 AATL
-455 REGETVRLD
+455 EGTLKV
-464 AKNDGWL
+464 
-471 TIDEGKTLTIGEGVT
+471 KTLTISADTSFAVAADQTAKLSTETLVLDADLTIGSGVT
-486 VDFGARTSLYDS
+486 VALTGSSGAVNTVSDFSKIRGTGTFAFAAAGSGNGSGVNLSNFNGEFYLTGGLLRIADASVVTTLGEGASLRVASGAQLVFNAS
-498 GTTKLAGTGTVKI
+498 GTNFAHDVTFEDSSTIHMNGSNSGTISGTVIAPETSTITRAGGGMLTLAGTGNRLGMLVFTN
-511 DASASAGHGVS
+511 GGVT
-522 AHVGSGFNGTLDW
+522 FNGDTTL
-535 TGNFN
+535 T
-540 WGAYTL
+540 
-546 GDGATIRLSTA
+546 
-557 ADRESSLWNGSAGT
+557 
-571 TGVIKQKIELA
+571 
-582 TNYVVNL
+582 
-589 GGASLTIKG
+589 
-598 DVAGAGKTLSIIN
+598 
-611 GGTAKV
+611 
-617 LTLDGE
+617 
-623 AALGSLRQTGGT
+623 SLRQTGGT

-646 FVGTSGGATAGTLNI
+646 FVGTSDGAKAGTLNI
-661 VSGAVFTVTGSSNS
+661 GSGAVFTVTGSSNS

-694 NVNGVLNLQNCYIT
+694 NVNGVLNLQNCYIS
-708 NKDGTTDLLVG
+708 NKDGNADILIG
-719 SGGEANFNKGL
+719 SEGEANFNKGL

-797 KMDFNADGRVTA
+797 KMDFNADGRATA

-907 GGAFSNSAATTLSD
+907 DGAFSNSAATTLSD
-921 SLSVSGAG
+921 SLSVSGAR

-948 AEISIAS
+948 AEISITS

-1101 AGNIGGSFSLADDV
+1101 AGNIGGSFSLADGV

-1121 ESMQFALAWDA
+1121 GSNPDMFALAWDA

-1164 SAGDTAAVSIGAG
+1164 SAGDTAAVSIGTG

-1214 RGMLQLETKLS
+1214 RGTLQLETKLS

-1265 AATNAEKIELS
+1265 DATNAEKIELS

-1315 TDSITDKISSNETP
+1315 TDSIADKISSNEAP
-1329 YVDFVVE
+1329 YVDFVVTS
-1336 GGTVSLGVGALSSA
+1336 GTVSLGVSTLSSA

-1376 VEEGVLQLGSS
+1376 VEEGVLQLGSA

-1394 SGELSVASGAELYLY
+1394 SGELSVASGAGLYLY

-1445 NKVQLSLGDGAKIAS
+1445 NKVQLSLGDGAKITS

-1486 SINVLVQLATD
+1486 SISVLVQLATD

-1530 AGTLTLSGVATGAV
+1530 AGTLTLSGAATGAV

-1558 AAATMGAGAVTVADG
+1558 AAATMGAGAVKVADG

-1609 GDATVAA
+1609 GDATVAS
-1616 GASLRL
+1616 GSSLRL

-1731 TLIESFTGAPA
+1731 TLIESFTGSDA

-1752 AKGGVVDDAVKLNTT
+1752 AKGGVVDDAVKLNTP

-1801 LTIGMSTGADTVDAG
+1801 LTIGMSTGADTVEAG

-1822 TLNVAKSVTSIR
+1822 TLNVAKSVTTIR

-1839 GLDMDPNGGDMM
+1839 GLDMDPNGGEMM

-1888 GANVTFDGRL
+1888 GANVNFGGTL
-1898 FTIDSEYDDYDVAAA
+1898 FTIDSEYDDYHGALVAGAN
-1913 AGESLSATV
+1913 LSATV

-1938 DVEKTGAGRLVVENA
+1938 DVEKTGAGRLVVA
-1953 WLSEVRNVAVSEGTL
+1953 SAQTSEVRNITVSEGTL
-1968 KIEAW
+1968 RFDSFSVNQNVTGAVVVSGSGVL
-1973 YDARMEST
+1973 DVP
-1981 SSDYWA
+1981 A
-1987 LSISVSG
+1987 LSLDSG
-1994 NGSSL
+1994 TAG
-1999 EFNSRTSSSFLTGTT
+1999 
-2014 NYVNIYDADSVSL
+2014 ISL
-2027 TDGAKF
+2027 TDG
-2033 TGSLGFLGTHSVASE
+2033 GTFKGDLYFSGTRYVDSE
-2048 LVDSTIVG
+2048 LRNARISGGLSFVTGGMWNSTLTV
-2056 SLVLASVAA
+2056 
-2065 SDDSGLDSAM
+2065 
-2075 TIENLK
+2075 ENLD
-2081 VSGTLYFGIQN
+2081 VSGTLRLGTEALNFTDHT
-2092 IYLESNVSTS
+2092 TS
-2102 SAMDGVVKLNGAS
+2102 SVKMSGVLTLNGAS
-2115 PAIMT
+2115 PAIT
-2120 DSLVIYTDKGATFKE
+2120 TGSLVIYTSTGATFKE

-2142 SVDFGALGSEFVIVR
+2142 SVDFGTLGSEFVIVQ

-2167 AKGEWNGGGWSVFGD
+2167 AKGEWEGENTWAVHGD

-2201 FDTKHVEGRD
+2201 FGTKHVEGRD

-2246 GWAQTARGGQ
+2246 GWAETARGGQ

-2306 FGEDA
+2306 FGDGA

-2316 VTDEATGAARG
+2316 VTDEATGDTRG

-2380 AFDAGTHNLR
+2380 AFDAGTHDLR
-2390 NAVVVTG
+2390 NDVVVTG

-2460 TNTAASAAL
+2460 TNTAAAAAL

-2487 SKRVTFRGDSS
+2487 SKRVTFKGDSS

-2529 DENDQPVSTTAIV
+2529 DENGQRVSTTAIV

-2548 EDVLGVSKIVGDLSL
+2548 EDVVGTSTIKGDLSL

-2586 LKIEGGIVDAGDAGD
+2586 LKIEGGIVDAGDMGD

-2606 LGAGTLEITGTVRSA
+2606 LGAGTLEITGTVNSA

-2705 EISFNGSDN
+2705 EISFNGSEN
-2714 VYNALRLASNA
+2714 AYNKLSLASNA
-2725 AVTVGEDVSSFRGNT
+2725 QVTVGEDVSSFRGNT

-2840 EKLGAGTLSV
+2840 KKLGAGTLSV

-2886 GAEIVVARENAKI
+2886 GAEIVVARADAKI
-2899 GAATVVNARNG
+2899 GAKTVVNAGNG

-2919 EGKLVVEGAGNSL
+2919 AGKLVVEGAGNSL
-2932 TFTGADAIS
+2932 TFTGAGAIS
-2941 SAFTGII
+2941 SDFTGII

-2991 GVGNVIDVAGT
+2991 GAGNVIDVAGT

-3038 DSELDVYTDADFAG
+3038 GSELDVYTDADFAG

-3062 VFGAEVAST
+3062 VFDAEVAST

-3097 RLAGGTAMLRF
+3097 RLAGGTATLRF
-3108 TGLAAQEIETP
+3108 TGLAADREIATP

-3166 VAFSANENSTLV
+3166 VAFSAKDADSTLL
-3178 IKLDGAG
+3178 IDLSG
-3185 ASPDVSEVDMG
+3185 ASLDDVSEVDMG

-3217 DVDTASSDFSGRL
+3217 DVDTASSDFSGKI

-3252 AEDATMEVA
+3252 AAGATMEVA

-3278 SSGVSFIGGEVSA
+3278 SSGVSFIGGKVSA
-3291 KTSVSAGTLALSSV
+3291 ETSVSAGTLALSSV

-3429 NGGTLALET
+3429 NGGTLVLES
-3438 YHGFDGQTLS
+3438 YHGFNGQTLS

-3460 SGTDRTIRGRLSGEG
+3460 SGTDRTIRGWLSGEG

-3557 GDLSNGSLKVSGGNL
+3557 GDLSNGSLKVSGGKKL

-3600 VSPKSGVVRL
+3600 VSPKSGIVRL
-3610 AAGAVL
+3610 AARAVL
-3616 EIGAADVTEGNLSAL
+3616 EIGAADVTDGNLAAL

-3655 EDFNRDFRGDVRI
+3655 EDFNGDFRGDVRI
-3668 DENATA
+3668 DEDATA

-3710 GTLEIANASKAVC
+3710 GTLEIANASKAVR
-3723 TTYAAGPFTGT
+3723 TTYAAGPFSGT

-3749 DATSVREIRLSGGAD
+3749 DATPAREIRLSGSAD

-3780 ALSEKTVTG
+3780 ALSEKNVTG

-3840 ATLDLTRELAP
+3840 ATLDLMRELAP

-3871 MVQGDLTVAGEL
+3871 TVQGDLTVAGRL
-3883 LANVPAEGSSAIH
+3883 LANVPAEDSSAIH

-4047 TVKPFANAIGGTSD
+4047 TIKPFANAIGGTSD

-4148 RNNALESLTG
+4148 RSNALESLTG

-4292 NTEWSVSAGY
+4292 NAEWSVSAGY

>member
-1 MKTSKFFLTTLF
+1 
-13 AAAAMTASAFAADYT
+13 
-28 VANGAIKETGGNK
+28 
-41 VASDG
+41 
-46 ASGAMINGEVNT
+46 
-58 AGVVAAAGD
+58 
-67 NFTFDNVTGY
+67 
-77 LPGWNNGG
+77 
-85 TFAGN
+85 
-90 VVLTGGGLNIN
+90 
-101 NGAGVS
+101 
-107 YTFFSGSVSGD
+107 
-118 GDFSVNANNNPAK
+118 
-131 GEDFIFTGDLT
+131 
-142 AFTGNFSRPVAG
+142 
-154 FAANDVNAYN
+154 
-164 TLTGILQ
+164 
-171 FGGTVSSNAA
+171 
-181 GAGTAYAASATAG
+181 
-194 ADGVV
+194 
-199 HNVSGSGK
+199 
-207 IVSTSVV
+207 
-214 RYNYTGS
+214 
-221 ANAGVSALGVDNS
+221 
-234 EISARYVDFRGGASY
+234 
-249 VVSSALVGNNSLIEN
+249 
-264 NTLSVS
+264 
-270 AGTTTFIGSIENFG
+270 
-284 TITVASGA
+284 
-292 TADFSGATFGFES
+292 
-305 VGTDSASTSFVG
+305 
-317 DGTVTLGAGTIF
+317 
-329 SFESLSSAN
+329 
-338 GLKLLGGV
+338 
-346 SDFGDVSSLDLSNI
+346 
-360 RVGGTEL
+360 
-367 TRGSAA
+367 
-373 FRVVNDTLVL
+373 
-383 DFDSQLA
+383 
-390 YLSWAGGDGVWEI
+390 
-403 RGGNWIN
+403 
-410 RETQEPANYLFG
+410 
-422 DYVTFSSAGA
+422 
-432 EITLVGNLGAGQIV
+432 
-446 VAENTTFTT
+446 
-455 REGETVRLD
+455 
-464 AKNDGWL
+464 
-471 TIDEGKTLTIGEGVT
+471 
-486 VDFGARTSLYDS
+486 
-498 GTTKLAGTGTVKI
+498 
-511 DASASAGHGVS
+511 
-522 AHVGSGFNGTLDW
+522 
-535 TGNFN
+535 
-540 WGAYTL
+540 
-546 GDGATIRLSTA
+546 
-557 ADRESSLWNGSAGT
+557 
-571 TGVIKQKIELA
+571 
-582 TNYVVNL
+582 
-589 GGASLTIKG
+589 
-598 DVAGAGKTLSIIN
+598 
-611 GGTAKV
+611 
-617 LTLDGE
+617 
-623 AALGSLRQTGGT
+623 
-635 LNVNSKVTTGQ
+635 
-646 FVGTSGGATAGTLNI
+646 
-661 VSGAVFTVTGSSNS
+661 
-675 TGGNEGSFQVAH
+675 
-687 WGATETV
+687 
-694 NVNGVLNLQNCYIT
+694 
-708 NKDGTTDLLVG
+708 
-719 SGGEANFNKGL
+719 
-730 NAADSGDNDGAVRV
+730 
-744 ALNGGRI
+744 
-751 NVGEGGISDTAV
+751 
-763 MTLALNGGTIGS
+763 
-775 LVDEWTS
+775 
-782 SRDFGLNGDVTFDTT
+782 
-797 KMDFNADGRVTA
+797 
-809 TDAGSTVTLSGT
+809 
-821 ISSSLNGLTKTG
+821 
-833 AGTLKLTGTQSMKS
+833 
-847 LSVKG
+847 
-852 GALEL
+852 
-857 SGTALLSGTLSVE
+857 
-870 NADLSV
+870 
-876 SGTFSVTEG
+876 
-885 VTQTGGNVAF
+885 
-895 STALNTKTLYVS
+895 
-907 GGAFSNSAATTLSD
+907 
-921 SLSVSGAG
+921 
-929 ARADFAGTLSA
+929 
-940 PTIHVSSG
+940 
-948 AEISIAS
+948 
-955 LAQRT
+955 
-960 SAYTIDVNDATLV
+960 
-973 FGEDA
+973 
-978 TASLTSPFKIS
+978 
-989 LDGENGKISNLNLT
+989 
-1003 AAGAGTT
+1003 
-1010 LDARAGT
+1010 
-1017 LDGLTLAGTST
+1017 
-1028 LVLYAEAGENPA
+1028 
-1040 EGESLN
+1040 
-1046 GDAAN
+1046 
-1051 VTLSGGFSITSAT
+1051 
-1064 GIDLS
+1064 
-1069 NLVFEEAG
+1069 
-1077 QSYAIFR
+1077 
-1084 LDGLD
+1084 
-1089 GGIVTNMLNTAG
+1089 
-1101 AGNIGGSFSLADDV
+1101 
-1115 IYFTAD
+1115 
-1121 ESMQFALAWDA
+1121 
-1132 TATDKSWSNGRFQGR
+1132 
-1147 TIENLDRREV
+1147 
-1157 LFGRIAS
+1157 
-1164 SAGDTAAVSIGAG
+1164 
-1177 ATAKRLTVRAG
+1177 
-1188 TNQTYVVS
+1188 
-1196 LAPELTTSDFAVE
+1196 
-1209 TLRVA
+1209 
-1214 RGMLQLETKLS
+1214 
-1225 VGSVVVDGGALLAN
+1225 
-1239 AAGALTL
+1239 
-1246 SGLEKTIDVN
+1246 
-1256 AGRLALNHA
+1256 
-1265 AATNAEKIELS
+1265 
-1276 GGARLEFVDGALS
+1276 
-1289 SLSQNGLVLSGTSA
+1289 
-1303 DARAEIV
+1303 
-1310 WLDGA
+1310 
-1315 TDSITDKISSNETP
+1315 
-1329 YVDFVVE
+1329 
-1336 GGTVSLGVGALSSA
+1336 
-1350 NADVRKLGAG
+1350 
-1360 TLYLDRAG
+1360 
-1368 AFTNGKMR
+1368 
-1376 VEEGVLQLGSS
+1376 
-1387 DQVSRIF
+1387 
-1394 SGELSVASGAELYLY
+1394 
-1409 GGNAFGAGDG
+1409 
-1419 YDVVS
+1419 
-1424 VSLEDG
+1424 
-1430 ATMTLRGFNADVQTL
+1430 
-1445 NKVQLSLGDGAKIAS
+1445 
-1460 ASGTTNTNGLKLGAG
+1460 
-1475 TTISVEDGAAA
+1475 
-1486 SINVLVQLATD
+1486 
-1497 MDVTVGEGATLTI
+1497 
-1510 SKGVRDEINS
+1510 
-1520 SVSAGIVKQG
+1520 
-1530 AGTLTLSGVATGAV
+1530 
-1544 YSGATDIR
+1544 
-1552 EGTLKL
+1552 
-1558 AAATMGAGAVTVADG
+1558 
-1573 ATFEVATTT
+1573 
-1582 TLAGGV
+1582 
-1588 TGDGSLVV
+1588 
-1596 SSGTATFTNDVEI
+1596 
-1609 GDATVAA
+1609 
-1616 GASLRL
+1616 
-1622 AGAGTSFALK
+1622 
-1632 ENGTLTLDG
+1632 
-1641 EFGGNGTFKGDEAG
+1641 
-1655 VSVVLGEGA
+1655 
-1664 KLYAGT
+1664 
-1670 AETFD
+1670 
-1675 FSASSLSGETAF
+1675 
-1687 AKTGAGRVNLGQGVS
+1687 
-1702 VEGFTLTLSE
+1702 
-1712 GELASADS
+1712 
-1720 QNVEELVFDGG
+1720 
-1731 TLIESFTGAPA
+1731 
-1742 AWTTNKITVG
+1742 
-1752 AKGGVVDDAVKLNTT
+1752 
-1767 LGAADLALAGDL
+1767 
-1779 EIGARGELFVEETL
+1779 
-1793 NLSSTGGV
+1793 
-1801 LTIGMSTGADTVDAG
+1801 
-1816 GSLEAK
+1816 
-1822 TLNVAKSVTSIR
+1822 
-1834 TGDTT
+1834 
-1839 GLDMDPNGGDMM
+1839 MM

-1881 DEINFES
+1881 SEINFES
-1888 GANVTFDGRL
+1888 GANVTFDGTL

-1913 AGESLSATV
+1913 AGANLSATV

-1933 GKLVG
+1933 GKLIG
-1938 DVEKTGAGRLVVENA
+1938 DVEKTGAGKLAVREFSFGSVKNLSVTEGSLNLSYKVDEDGLVIGGAYRLIDGSLE
-1953 WLSEVRNVAVSEGTL
+1953 
-1968 KIEAW
+1968 
-1973 YDARMEST
+1973 
-1981 SSDYWA
+1981 
-1987 LSISVSG
+1987 VSG
-1994 NGSSL
+1994 ASVEISQISAGSGASVTLTNGAKLSGNLSL
-1999 EFNSRTSSSFLTGTT
+1999 SDGATVTIVDSQAEYLYVWSDAELTVGNATIGRLT
-2014 NYVNIYDADSVSL
+2014 FGSEEGWHMSL
-2027 TDGAKF
+2027 T
-2033 TGSLGFLGTHSVASE
+2033 
-2048 LVDSTIVG
+2048 
-2056 SLVLASVAA
+2056 
-2065 SDDSGLDSAM
+2065 
-2075 TIENLK
+2075 
-2081 VSGTLYFGIQN
+2081 
-2092 IYLESNVSTS
+2092 
-2102 SAMDGVVKLNGAS
+2102 GAS
-2115 PAIMT
+2115 PAIT
-2120 DSLVIYTDKGATFKE
+2120 TKNLHFTLNTATRLADAFDE
-2135 ALSWDNF
+2135 SYFDLDYS
-2142 SVDFGALGSEFVIVR
+2142 SIGSEFVV
-2157 SGGAVEVYND
+2157 
-2167 AKGEWNGGGWSVFGD
+2167 
-2182 KDYTLDYSGEI
+2182 I
-2193 DSVTGHVI
+2193 DVGTAGTFSVTARSPEDDVY
-2201 FDTKHVEGRD
+2201 RD
-2211 YDLVWDDSTNSL
+2211 YDYTQELVNGRVGFGDEFVVANDSRSYQFVWDEASKAVKVL
-2223 KIVAYGTKIWKGAS
+2223 AYGTKIWKGAS
-2237 TWTGDGSAA
+2237 VWKEDESMT
-2246 GWAQTARGGQ
+2246 GWAQTTRDGQ
-2256 TEGVSFYNNDYA
+2256 LEGVSFYSNDYA

-2306 FGEDA
+2306 FGDGA

-2316 VTDEATGAARG
+2316 VTDEATGASRG

-2368 LGAGTITLGGTL
+2368 LGAGTGTITLGGTL
-2380 AFDAGTHNLR
+2380 AFDAGTHDLTND
-2390 NAVVVTG
+2390 VVVTG

-2477 TADTELVVAQ
+2477 TADAELVVAQ
-2487 SKRVTFRGDSS
+2487 SKRVTFRGASS

-2529 DENDQPVSTTAIV
+2529 DENDQPVSTMAIV

-2586 LKIEGGIVDAGDAGD
+2586 LKIEGGIVDAGDMGD

-2606 LGAGTLEITGTVRSA
+2606 LGAGTLEIMGSA
-2621 AELQLAGGALNVGG
+2621 NTKAELQLAGGALNVGG

-2668 LAVVGEGTTL
+2668 LAVVGAGTTL

-2725 AVTVGEDVSSFRGNT
+2725 AVTVGADVSSFRGNT

-2752 ARLSESSGVLE
+2752 ATLSESSGVLE
-2763 INESGASVTATGENS
+2763 INESGASVTATGDDS

-2991 GVGNVIDVAGT
+2991 GAGNVIDVAGT

-3026 LTFGGVGRVDGI
+3026 LTLGGVGRVDGI

-3097 RLAGGTAMLRF
+3097 RLAGGTATLRF
-3108 TGLAAQEIETP
+3108 TGLADQEIETP

-3166 VAFSANENSTLV
+3166 VAFSAKDADSTLL
-3178 IKLDGAG
+3178 IDLSG
-3185 ASPDVSEVDMG
+3185 ASLDDVSEVDMG

-3252 AEDATMEVA
+3252 SADATMEVA
-3261 SKIFKGSVAGEG
+3261 SRIFKGSVAGDG

-3291 KTSVSAGTLALSSV
+3291 ETSVSAGTLALSSV

-3429 NGGTLALET
+3429 NGGTLALES

-3616 EIGAADVTEGNLSAL
+3616 EIGAADVTDGNLSAL

-3710 GTLEIANASKAVC
+3710 GTLEIANASKAVR
-3723 TTYAAGPFTGT
+3723 TTYDAGNTFRGT

-3749 DATSVREIRLSGGAD
+3749 DATPAGEIRLSGGAD

-3789 TGSIYLE
+3789 TGSVYLE

-3804 DAAFGYAPTTLAVT
+3804 DAAFGYAPTMLAVT

-3827 GATVTSGL
+3827 GATVKSGL
-3835 YVEKG
+3835 RVEKG

-3871 MVQGDLTVAGEL
+3871 TVQGDLTVAGEL
-3883 LANVPAEGSSAIH
+3883 LANVPEEGSSAIH
-3896 ATGDAFV
+3896 ATRDAFV

-4148 RNNALESLTG
+4148 RSNALESLTG

-4175 VLNSDLGLHVSPYVG
+4175 VLSSDLGLHVSPYVG

-4232 PSESWRFSLELAY
+4232 PSEAWRFSLELAY

-4268 SASSTAYLGG
+4268 SASSTAYFGG

-4292 NTEWSVSAGY
+4292 NAEWSVSAGY